1 MLLAATLTFSQSM
14 GAAIPVA
21 AEELTADTGQETA
34 ETEESVQENDDS
46 ETTGEAA
53 SVPDLE
59 DDEEL
64 SLQDDAENAEEE
76 IAEEE
81 NVSETTE
88 LSGDNTENQEAFSD
102 GSEAGESVAANEQYQ
117 LNLIFEGASGG
128 QDLLPNSRVRIKSR
142 LVDTIGYSDVSAYE
156 LKVAPVTGGNGVKM
170 ADVSLDGQDIVLD
183 VYNKTGDARISATA
197 FINGT
202 EVAKREFWVNI
213 SEYVILPEKITD
225 TSGNEINLEVGQQ
238 LDIAKDMKPQLV
250 RYKDG
255 KGDPIPLTGDN
266 YKIVMSQTGPGGE
279 EFRDYDADGL
289 KWIEVPGQDLPILER
304 TTENSTWFALLA
316 MERLENGDWH
326 YITRHHYELTSL
338 ISNDY
343 DNGHND
349 DSEEKSSYRL
359 VYDYQDTTGNGAM
372 LPNSQMTVKT
382 RLADKVNYQDAD
394 DYRLEI
400 IETSKLGDISVSQD
414 GKNLLIRSGKKT
426 GYGCC
431 YVSVQL
437 PDGNGGYQEAFRK
450 DIWFEVSEYV
460 ILPENIT
467 DASGNVINPEIGQK
481 IDLEKDMKPQLVRYK
496 NGKGDPIPVT
506 GDNYKIVISS
516 STDGSTG
523 EIRWDYDT
531 TNWKWINVPGQEL
544 PILERTSGYET
555 RFGLT
560 AMEKDTDGNWHQI
573 ARRQYNLDI
582 LPGYN
587 GDDSGNFGDSGHD
600 SDDSEE
606 KSFYNLTYDLEGTT
620 GNGAMLPNSQMTA
633 TTYLEDKTKDYQRV
647 DDYKLEILEQSKL
660 ADISVSADGKKLVI
674 KSGNKTGQ
682 GCCYISV
689 QIPDGKGGYREAF
702 RKDMWFSV
710 SEYVIL
716 PEKITDTSGNE
727 INLEVGQQLDIAKD
741 MKPQLVRYKDGKGD
755 PIPVTGDNY
764 KIVIS
769 SWTDESTGT
778 VYPDYDTDGWKWI
791 DVPGQELPIL
801 ERTSGYGTHFGLT
814 AMEKSA
820 DGNWHQIAR
829 RMYEVD
835 TLPGYN
841 GDDSGNFG
849 DSGHDSDDS
858 EEKSFYNLTYD
869 LEGTAGNEA
878 MLPNNETTIVTDIL
892 DKTSGQHPVKDYKLE
907 IIEQSKLAEATVSPD
922 GKKLIIKSNDKTG
935 VGCCYVAVKLLDK
948 TGEYKEAFRK
958 DIWFEVSEFMLL
970 PENLTDKNG
979 KLLNPAVG
987 ESINLANLKVKLV
1000 QYINGKGDPVEI
1012 TGNDIKIVVM
1022 SWKDTESGKLQ
1033 YDYDDEAWNMQ
1044 KVSGQELP
1052 IMTRKSDDNTRL
1064 ALSAM
1069 RKNKNGE
1076 WERLVRKHFE
1086 IGENSSKHS
1095 HSWKAVKTVQATCTS
1110 KGSRTDK
1117 CTSCDGVRTVTLPA
1131 KHTAVK
1137 DAAVAAT
1144 VFKAGKKEGSHCKV
1158 CGKVLR
1164 KQITVAKLKPTISLT
1179 TSSLK
1184 MKAGQSTT
1192 AFKAA
1197 GLAKGDYVTKVT
1209 SGNTG
1214 IVKVSSVTKKGTFRL
1229 TAGKKAGSTTV
1240 KVILASKKSASFK
1253 VTVQRRVVKTS
1264 KITVST
1270 KSVTLKKGTTYRKL
1284 ASSVKVTPVTRQE
1297 KVTYT
1302 SSNKKIVTVTSGG
1315 VIKGL
1320 KKGTATITIRSGSK
1334 RTTCKVTVK

>member
-1 MLLAATLTFSQSM
+1 MKKKRIAMLLVATLTFSQSM
-14 GAAIPVA
+14 GAVIPVA

-34 ETEESVQENDDS
+34 ETEESEEIVQENGGS

-88 LSGDNTENQEAFSD
+88 LFGDNTENQEVFSD
-102 GSEAGESVAANEQYQ
+102 GSEGGESAEANEQYQ

-202 EVAKREFWVNI
+202 EVAKREFGVNI

-255 KGDPIPLTGDN
+255 KGDPIPVTGDN

-279 EFRDYDADGL
+279 ELRDYDADGL

-316 MERLENGDWH
+316 MERSENGDWH

-359 VYDYQDTTGNGAM
+359 VYDYQDTTGN
-372 LPNSQMTVKT
+372 
-382 RLADKVNYQDAD
+382 
-394 DYRLEI
+394 E
-400 IETSKLGDISVSQD
+400 
-414 GKNLLIRSGKKT
+414 
-426 GYGCC
+426 
-431 YVSVQL
+431 
-437 PDGNGGYQEAFRK
+437 
-450 DIWFEVSEYV
+450 
-460 ILPENIT
+460 
-467 DASGNVINPEIGQK
+467 
-481 IDLEKDMKPQLVRYK
+481 
-496 NGKGDPIPVT
+496 
-506 GDNYKIVISS
+506 
-516 STDGSTG
+516 
-523 EIRWDYDT
+523 
-531 TNWKWINVPGQEL
+531 
-544 PILERTSGYET
+544 
-555 RFGLT
+555 
-560 AMEKDTDGNWHQI
+560 
-573 ARRQYNLDI
+573 
-582 LPGYN
+582 
-587 GDDSGNFGDSGHD
+587 
-600 SDDSEE
+600 
-606 KSFYNLTYDLEGTT
+606 
-620 GNGAMLPNSQMTA
+620 AMLPNSQMTA

-716 PEKITDTSGNE
+716 PEKITDANGNV
-727 INLEVGQQLDIAKD
+727 IIPEVGQQVDIVNN

-778 VYPDYDTDGWKWI
+778 VYHDYDTDGWKWI

-801 ERTSGYGTHFGLT
+801 ERTSGYGTYFGLT

-958 DIWFEVSEFMLL
+958 DIWFEVSEFMLI
-970 PENLTDKNG
+970 PDNLTDKNG

-1117 CTSCDGVRTVTLPA
+1117 CTSCDGIRTVTLPA

-1137 DAAVAAT
+1137 DAAIAAT

-1179 TSSLK
+1179 ASSLK

-1253 VTVQRRVVKTS
+1253 VTVQRGAVKTS

-1284 ASSVKVTPVTRQE
+1284 ASSVKVTPVTSQE

-1302 SSNKKIVTVTSGG
+1302 SSNKKIATVTSGG

>member
-1 MLLAATLTFSQSM
+1 MKKKRIAMLLVATLTFSQSM
-14 GAAIPVA
+14 GTVIPAA

-34 ETEESVQENDDS
+34 ETEESEEIVQENGGS

-64 SLQDDAENAEEE
+64 SIQDDAENAEEE

-81 NVSETTE
+81 NTSEITE

-102 GSEAGESVAANEQYQ
+102 GSEDGESATANEQYQ
-117 LNLIFEGASGG
+117 LNLIYEGTSGS
-128 QDLLPNSRVRIKSR
+128 QDLLPNSHVRIKTR
-142 LVDTIGYSDVSAYE
+142 LVDTTDWSDVSAYE

-255 KGDPIPLTGDN
+255 KGDPIPVTGDN

-279 EFRDYDADGL
+279 ELRDYDADGL

-326 YITRHHYELTSL
+326 YITRHYYELNPLNNS
-338 ISNDY
+338 DY

-359 VYDYQDTTGNGAM
+359 VYDYQD
-372 LPNSQMTVKT
+372 
-382 RLADKVNYQDAD
+382 
-394 DYRLEI
+394 
-400 IETSKLGDISVSQD
+400 
-414 GKNLLIRSGKKT
+414 
-426 GYGCC
+426 
-431 YVSVQL
+431 
-437 PDGNGGYQEAFRK
+437 
-450 DIWFEVSEYV
+450 
-460 ILPENIT
+460 
-467 DASGNVINPEIGQK
+467 
-481 IDLEKDMKPQLVRYK
+481 
-496 NGKGDPIPVT
+496 
-506 GDNYKIVISS
+506 
-516 STDGSTG
+516 
-523 EIRWDYDT
+523 
-531 TNWKWINVPGQEL
+531 
-544 PILERTSGYET
+544 
-555 RFGLT
+555 
-560 AMEKDTDGNWHQI
+560 
-573 ARRQYNLDI
+573 
-582 LPGYN
+582 
-587 GDDSGNFGDSGHD
+587 
-600 SDDSEE
+600 
-606 KSFYNLTYDLEGTT
+606 TT

-716 PEKITDTSGNE
+716 PEKITDASGNE

-778 VYPDYDTDGWKWI
+778 VYHDYDTDGWKWI

-801 ERTSGYGTHFGLT
+801 ERTSGYGTYFGLT

-820 DGNWHQIAR
+820 DGNWHQIVR

-948 TGEYKEAFRK
+948 TGEYKESFRK
-958 DIWFEVSEFMLL
+958 DIWFEVSEFMLI
-970 PENLTDKNG
+970 PDNLTDKNG

-1179 TSSLK
+1179 ASSMK

-1253 VTVQRRVVKTS
+1253 VTVQRGAVKTS

-1284 ASSVKVTPVTRQE
+1284 ASSVKVTPVTSQE

>member
-1 MLLAATLTFSQSM
+1 MKKKRIAMLLVATLTFSQSM
-14 GAAIPVA
+14 GAVIPVA

-34 ETEESVQENDDS
+34 ETEESEEIVQENGGS

-88 LSGDNTENQEAFSD
+88 LFGDNTENQEVFSD
-102 GSEAGESVAANEQYQ
+102 GSEGGESAEANEQYQ

-202 EVAKREFWVNI
+202 EVAKREFGVNI

-255 KGDPIPLTGDN
+255 KGDPIPVTGDN

-279 EFRDYDADGL
+279 ELRDYDADGL

-316 MERLENGDWH
+316 MERSENGDWH

-359 VYDYQDTTGNGAM
+359 VYDYQDTTGN
-372 LPNSQMTVKT
+372 
-382 RLADKVNYQDAD
+382 
-394 DYRLEI
+394 E
-400 IETSKLGDISVSQD
+400 
-414 GKNLLIRSGKKT
+414 
-426 GYGCC
+426 
-431 YVSVQL
+431 
-437 PDGNGGYQEAFRK
+437 
-450 DIWFEVSEYV
+450 
-460 ILPENIT
+460 
-467 DASGNVINPEIGQK
+467 
-481 IDLEKDMKPQLVRYK
+481 
-496 NGKGDPIPVT
+496 
-506 GDNYKIVISS
+506 
-516 STDGSTG
+516 
-523 EIRWDYDT
+523 
-531 TNWKWINVPGQEL
+531 
-544 PILERTSGYET
+544 
-555 RFGLT
+555 
-560 AMEKDTDGNWHQI
+560 
-573 ARRQYNLDI
+573 
-582 LPGYN
+582 
-587 GDDSGNFGDSGHD
+587 
-600 SDDSEE
+600 
-606 KSFYNLTYDLEGTT
+606 
-620 GNGAMLPNSQMTA
+620 AMLPNSQMTA

-716 PEKITDTSGNE
+716 PEKITDANGNV
-727 INLEVGQQLDIAKD
+727 IIPEVGQQVDIVNN

-778 VYPDYDTDGWKWI
+778 VYHDYDTDGWKWI

-801 ERTSGYGTHFGLT
+801 ERTSGYGTYFGLT

-958 DIWFEVSEFMLL
+958 DIWFEVSEFMLI
-970 PENLTDKNG
+970 PDNLTDKNG

-1117 CTSCDGVRTVTLPA
+1117 CTSCDGIRTVTLPA

-1137 DAAVAAT
+1137 DAAIAAT

-1179 TSSLK
+1179 ASSLK

-1209 SGNTG
+1209 FGNIG

-1253 VTVQRRVVKTS
+1253 VTVQRGAVKTS

-1284 ASSVKVTPVTRQE
+1284 ASSVKVTPVTSQE

>member
-1 MLLAATLTFSQSM
+1 MKKKRIAMLLVATLTFSQSM
-14 GAAIPVA
+14 GAVIPVA

-34 ETEESVQENDDS
+34 ETEEIVQKNGGS
-46 ETTGEAA
+46 ETTGEVA

-59 DDEEL
+59 DEEEL

-81 NVSETTE
+81 NTSEITE
-88 LSGDNTENQEAFSD
+88 LFGDNTENQEAFSD
-102 GSEAGESVAANEQYQ
+102 GSEAGESAAANEQYQ

-156 LKVAPVTGGNGVKM
+156 LKVAPVTGGNGAKM

-266 YKIVMSQTGPGGE
+266 DKIVMSQTGPGGE

-316 MERLENGDWH
+316 MERSENGDWH

-359 VYDYQDTTGNGAM
+359 VYDYQDTTGN
-372 LPNSQMTVKT
+372 
-382 RLADKVNYQDAD
+382 
-394 DYRLEI
+394 E
-400 IETSKLGDISVSQD
+400 
-414 GKNLLIRSGKKT
+414 
-426 GYGCC
+426 
-431 YVSVQL
+431 
-437 PDGNGGYQEAFRK
+437 
-450 DIWFEVSEYV
+450 
-460 ILPENIT
+460 
-467 DASGNVINPEIGQK
+467 
-481 IDLEKDMKPQLVRYK
+481 
-496 NGKGDPIPVT
+496 
-506 GDNYKIVISS
+506 
-516 STDGSTG
+516 
-523 EIRWDYDT
+523 
-531 TNWKWINVPGQEL
+531 
-544 PILERTSGYET
+544 
-555 RFGLT
+555 
-560 AMEKDTDGNWHQI
+560 
-573 ARRQYNLDI
+573 
-582 LPGYN
+582 
-587 GDDSGNFGDSGHD
+587 
-600 SDDSEE
+600 
-606 KSFYNLTYDLEGTT
+606 
-620 GNGAMLPNSQMTA
+620 AMLPNSQMTA

-716 PEKITDTSGNE
+716 PEKITDANGNV
-727 INLEVGQQLDIAKD
+727 IIPKVGQQVDIVNN

-778 VYPDYDTDGWKWI
+778 VYHDYDTDGWKWI

-801 ERTSGYGTHFGLT
+801 ERTSGYGTYFGLT
-814 AMEKSA
+814 AMEKSV
-820 DGNWHQIAR
+820 DGNWYQIAR
-829 RMYEVD
+829 RMYELD

-958 DIWFEVSEFMLL
+958 DIWFEVSEFMLI
-970 PENLTDKNG
+970 PDNLTDKNG

-1179 TSSLK
+1179 ASSLK

-1197 GLAKGDYVTKVT
+1197 GLAKGDYVTRVT

-1253 VTVQRRVVKTS
+1253 VTVQRGVVKTS

-1284 ASSVKVTPVTRQE
+1284 ASSVKVTPVTSQE

-1320 KKGTATITIRSGSK
+1320 KKGNATITIRSGSK

>member
-1 MLLAATLTFSQSM
+1 MKKKRIAMLLVATLTFSQSM
-14 GAAIPVA
+14 GAVIPVA

-53 SVPDLE
+53 SVSDLE

-81 NVSETTE
+81 NTSETTE
-88 LSGDNTENQEAFSD
+88 LFGDNTENQEAFSD
-102 GSEAGESVAANEQYQ
+102 GSEAGESAAANEQYQ
-117 LNLIFEGASGG
+117 LNLIFEGASGS

-170 ADVSLDGQDIVLD
+170 ADVSLEGQDIVLD
-183 VYNKTGDARISATA
+183 VYNKTGNARISATA

-255 KGDPIPLTGDN
+255 KGDPIPVTGDN

-279 EFRDYDADGL
+279 ELRDYDADGL

-316 MERLENGDWH
+316 MERSENGDWH
-326 YITRHHYELTSL
+326 YITRHHYALNPLNNS
-338 ISNDY
+338 DY

-359 VYDYQDTTGNGAM
+359 VYDYQD
-372 LPNSQMTVKT
+372 
-382 RLADKVNYQDAD
+382 
-394 DYRLEI
+394 
-400 IETSKLGDISVSQD
+400 
-414 GKNLLIRSGKKT
+414 
-426 GYGCC
+426 
-431 YVSVQL
+431 
-437 PDGNGGYQEAFRK
+437 
-450 DIWFEVSEYV
+450 
-460 ILPENIT
+460 
-467 DASGNVINPEIGQK
+467 
-481 IDLEKDMKPQLVRYK
+481 
-496 NGKGDPIPVT
+496 
-506 GDNYKIVISS
+506 
-516 STDGSTG
+516 
-523 EIRWDYDT
+523 
-531 TNWKWINVPGQEL
+531 
-544 PILERTSGYET
+544 
-555 RFGLT
+555 
-560 AMEKDTDGNWHQI
+560 
-573 ARRQYNLDI
+573 
-582 LPGYN
+582 
-587 GDDSGNFGDSGHD
+587 
-600 SDDSEE
+600 
-606 KSFYNLTYDLEGTT
+606 TT

-716 PEKITDTSGNE
+716 PEKITDANGNV
-727 INLEVGQQLDIAKD
+727 IIPEVGQQVDIVNN

-778 VYPDYDTDGWKWI
+778 VYHDYDTDGWKWI

-801 ERTSGYGTHFGLT
+801 ERTSGYGTYFGLT

-829 RMYEVD
+829 RMYELD

-869 LEGTAGNEA
+869 LEGTAGNES

-1076 WERLVRKHFE
+1076 WERLVRKHFD

-1110 KGSRTDK
+1110 KGIRTDK

-1179 TSSLK
+1179 ASSMK

-1214 IVKVSSVTKKGTFRL
+1214 IVKVSSVTKKGAFRL

-1253 VTVQRRVVKTS
+1253 VTVQRGVVKTS

-1284 ASSVKVTPVTRQE
+1284 ASSVKVTPVTSQE

-1320 KKGTATITIRSGSK
+1320 KKGNSTITIRSGSK

>member
-1 MLLAATLTFSQSM
+1 MKKKRIAMLLVATLTFSQSM
-14 GAAIPVA
+14 GAVIPVA

-34 ETEESVQENDDS
+34 ETEESEEIVQENGGS

-64 SLQDDAENAEEE
+64 SIQDDAENAEEE

-88 LSGDNTENQEAFSD
+88 LFGDNTENQEAFSD
-102 GSEAGESVAANEQYQ
+102 GSEAGESAAANEQYQ

-197 FINGT
+197 SINGT

-250 RYKDG
+250 RYKG
-255 KGDPIPLTGDN
+255 
-266 YKIVMSQTGPGGE
+266 
-279 EFRDYDADGL
+279 
-289 KWIEVPGQDLPILER
+289 
-304 TTENSTWFALLA
+304 
-316 MERLENGDWH
+316 
-326 YITRHHYELTSL
+326 
-338 ISNDY
+338 
-343 DNGHND
+343 
-349 DSEEKSSYRL
+349 
-359 VYDYQDTTGNGAM
+359 
-372 LPNSQMTVKT
+372 
-382 RLADKVNYQDAD
+382 
-394 DYRLEI
+394 
-400 IETSKLGDISVSQD
+400 
-414 GKNLLIRSGKKT
+414 
-426 GYGCC
+426 
-431 YVSVQL
+431 
-437 PDGNGGYQEAFRK
+437 
-450 DIWFEVSEYV
+450 
-460 ILPENIT
+460 
-467 DASGNVINPEIGQK
+467 
-481 IDLEKDMKPQLVRYK
+481 
-496 NGKGDPIPVT
+496 
-506 GDNYKIVISS
+506 
-516 STDGSTG
+516 
-523 EIRWDYDT
+523 
-531 TNWKWINVPGQEL
+531 
-544 PILERTSGYET
+544 
-555 RFGLT
+555 
-560 AMEKDTDGNWHQI
+560 
-573 ARRQYNLDI
+573 
-582 LPGYN
+582 
-587 GDDSGNFGDSGHD
+587 
-600 SDDSEE
+600 
-606 KSFYNLTYDLEGTT
+606 
-620 GNGAMLPNSQMTA
+620 
-633 TTYLEDKTKDYQRV
+633 
-647 DDYKLEILEQSKL
+647 
-660 ADISVSADGKKLVI
+660 
-674 KSGNKTGQ
+674 
-682 GCCYISV
+682 
-689 QIPDGKGGYREAF
+689 
-702 RKDMWFSV
+702 
-710 SEYVIL
+710 
-716 PEKITDTSGNE
+716 
-727 INLEVGQQLDIAKD
+727 
-741 MKPQLVRYKDGKGD
+741 GKGD

-778 VYPDYDTDGWKWI
+778 VYHDYDTDGWKWI

-801 ERTSGYGTHFGLT
+801 ERTSGYGTYFGLT

-849 DSGHDSDDS
+849 DSGHDS

-958 DIWFEVSEFMLL
+958 DIWFEVSEFMLI
-970 PENLTDKNG
+970 PDNLTDKNG

-1117 CTSCDGVRTVTLPA
+1117 CTSCDGIRTVTLPA

-1137 DAAVAAT
+1137 DAAIAAT

-1179 TSSLK
+1179 ASSLK

-1240 KVILASKKSASFK
+1240 KVILASKKLASFK
-1253 VTVQRRVVKTS
+1253 VTVQRGAVKTS

-1284 ASSVKVTPVTRQE
+1284 ASSVKVTPVTSQE

-1302 SSNKKIVTVTSGG
+1302 SSNKKIATVTSGG

>member
-81 NVSETTE
+81 NTSETTE

-102 GSEAGESVAANEQYQ
+102 GSEAGESAAANEQYQ

-142 LVDTIGYSDVSAYE
+142 LVDTIGYSDISAYE

-255 KGDPIPLTGDN
+255 KGDPIP
-266 YKIVMSQTGPGGE
+266 
-279 EFRDYDADGL
+279 
-289 KWIEVPGQDLPILER
+289 
-304 TTENSTWFALLA
+304 
-316 MERLENGDWH
+316 
-326 YITRHHYELTSL
+326 
-338 ISNDY
+338 
-343 DNGHND
+343 
-349 DSEEKSSYRL
+349 
-359 VYDYQDTTGNGAM
+359 
-372 LPNSQMTVKT
+372 
-382 RLADKVNYQDAD
+382 
-394 DYRLEI
+394 
-400 IETSKLGDISVSQD
+400 
-414 GKNLLIRSGKKT
+414 
-426 GYGCC
+426 
-431 YVSVQL
+431 
-437 PDGNGGYQEAFRK
+437 
-450 DIWFEVSEYV
+450 
-460 ILPENIT
+460 
-467 DASGNVINPEIGQK
+467 
-481 IDLEKDMKPQLVRYK
+481 
-496 NGKGDPIPVT
+496 
-506 GDNYKIVISS
+506 
-516 STDGSTG
+516 
-523 EIRWDYDT
+523 
-531 TNWKWINVPGQEL
+531 
-544 PILERTSGYET
+544 
-555 RFGLT
+555 
-560 AMEKDTDGNWHQI
+560 
-573 ARRQYNLDI
+573 
-582 LPGYN
+582 
-587 GDDSGNFGDSGHD
+587 
-600 SDDSEE
+600 
-606 KSFYNLTYDLEGTT
+606 
-620 GNGAMLPNSQMTA
+620 
-633 TTYLEDKTKDYQRV
+633 
-647 DDYKLEILEQSKL
+647 
-660 ADISVSADGKKLVI
+660 
-674 KSGNKTGQ
+674 
-682 GCCYISV
+682 
-689 QIPDGKGGYREAF
+689 
-702 RKDMWFSV
+702 
-710 SEYVIL
+710 
-716 PEKITDTSGNE
+716 
-727 INLEVGQQLDIAKD
+727 
-741 MKPQLVRYKDGKGD
+741 
-755 PIPVTGDNY
+755 VTGDNY

-778 VYPDYDTDGWKWI
+778 VYHDYDTDGWKWI

-801 ERTSGYGTHFGLT
+801 ERTSGYGTYFGLT

-829 RMYEVD
+829 RMYELD

-1214 IVKVSSVTKKGTFRL
+1214 IVKVSSVTKKGIFRL

-1253 VTVQRRVVKTS
+1253 VTVQRGVVKTS

-1284 ASSVKVTPVTRQE
+1284 ASSVKVTPVTSQE

>member
-1 MLLAATLTFSQSM
+1 MKKKRIAMLLAAALTFSQSM

-21 AEELTADTGQETA
+21 AEKLTADTGQETA
-34 ETEESVQENDDS
+34 ETEESVQENGGS
-46 ETTGEAA
+46 EITGETA
-53 SVPDLE
+53 SVSDLE

-64 SLQDDAENAEEE
+64 SLQDDAENAEEV
-76 IAEEE
+76 AEEE
-81 NVSETTE
+81 NTSEIAE
-88 LSGDNTENQEAFSD
+88 ISGDNTENQEVFSD
-102 GSEAGESVAANEQYQ
+102 GSEGGESAAANEQYQ
-117 LNLIFEGASGG
+117 LNLIYEGTSGS
-128 QDLLPNSRVRIKSR
+128 QDLLPNSHVRIKTR
-142 LVDTIGYSDVSAYE
+142 LVDTTDWSAVSTYE

-197 FINGT
+197 FINGI
-202 EVAKREFWVNI
+202 EVAKREFGVNI
-213 SEYVILPEKITD
+213 SEYVILPEKT
-225 TSGNEINLEVGQQ
+225 INLEAGQQ

-255 KGDPIPLTGDN
+255 KGDPIPVTGDN

-279 EFRDYDADGL
+279 ELRDYDADGL
-289 KWIEVPGQDLPILER
+289 KWIAVPGQDLPILER

-316 MERLENGDWH
+316 MERSENGDWH
-326 YITRHHYELTSL
+326 YITRHHYALDPL
-338 ISNDY
+338 INSDY

-349 DSEEKSSYRL
+349 DSEEKSSYSL
-359 VYDYQDTTGNGAM
+359 IYDYQDTTGNG
-372 LPNSQMTVKT
+372 S
-382 RLADKVNYQDAD
+382 
-394 DYRLEI
+394 
-400 IETSKLGDISVSQD
+400 
-414 GKNLLIRSGKKT
+414 
-426 GYGCC
+426 
-431 YVSVQL
+431 
-437 PDGNGGYQEAFRK
+437 
-450 DIWFEVSEYV
+450 
-460 ILPENIT
+460 
-467 DASGNVINPEIGQK
+467 
-481 IDLEKDMKPQLVRYK
+481 
-496 NGKGDPIPVT
+496 
-506 GDNYKIVISS
+506 
-516 STDGSTG
+516 
-523 EIRWDYDT
+523 
-531 TNWKWINVPGQEL
+531 
-544 PILERTSGYET
+544 
-555 RFGLT
+555 
-560 AMEKDTDGNWHQI
+560 
-573 ARRQYNLDI
+573 
-582 LPGYN
+582 
-587 GDDSGNFGDSGHD
+587 
-600 SDDSEE
+600 
-606 KSFYNLTYDLEGTT
+606 
-620 GNGAMLPNSQMTA
+620 MLPNSQMTA

-660 ADISVSADGKKLVI
+660 AEISVSADGKKLVI

-689 QIPDGKGGYREAF
+689 QIPDEKGGYREAF
-702 RKDMWFSV
+702 RKDIWFSV
-710 SEYVIL
+710 SEYVLL
-716 PEKITDTSGNE
+716 PENITDANGKVF
-727 INLEVGQQLDIAKD
+727 IPEVGQQIDILNN
-741 MKPQLVRYKDGKGD
+741 MKPQLVRYKKGKGD

-764 KIVIS
+764 KIVIYS
-769 SWTDESTGT
+769 ETDESTGT
-778 VYPDYDTDGWKWI
+778 VHRDYDADGWKWI

-801 ERTSGYGTHFGLT
+801 ERISGYGTWFALV

-820 DGNWHQIAR
+820 DGNWYQIAR
-829 RMYEVD
+829 RMYELD

-841 GDDSGNFG
+841 GNDSGSFG

-907 IIEQSKLAEATVSPD
+907 IIEQSKLAEAAVSSD

-948 TGEYKEAFRK
+948 TGKYKEAFRK
-958 DIWFEVSEFMLL
+958 DIWFEVSEFMLI

-987 ESINLANLKVKLV
+987 ESINLANLKVKLI

-1022 SWKDTESGKLQ
+1022 SWRDTESGKLQ
-1033 YDYDDEAWNMQ
+1033 YDYDEEAWNMQ

-1052 IMTRKSDDNTRL
+1052 IMTRRSDDNTRL
-1064 ALSAM
+1064 ALSAI

-1095 HSWKAVKTVQATCTS
+1095 HSWKAVKTVPATCTS

-1131 KHTAVK
+1131 KHTVVK

-1144 VFKAGKKEGSHCKV
+1144 VFKAGKTEGSHCKV

-1164 KQITVAKLKPTISLT
+1164 KQASVAKLKPTISLT
-1179 TSSLK
+1179 ASSLK

-1253 VTVQRRVVKTS
+1253 VTVQRGAVKTS

-1284 ASSVKVTPVTRQE
+1284 ASSVKITPVTSQE

-1302 SSNKKIVTVTSGG
+1302 SSNKKIATVTSGG

-1334 RTTCKVTVK
+1334 KTTCKVTVK

>member
-1 MLLAATLTFSQSM
+1 MKKKRIAMLLVATLTFSQSM
-14 GAAIPVA
+14 GAVIPVA

-34 ETEESVQENDDS
+34 ETEESEEIVQENGGS

-81 NVSETTE
+81 NTSETTE

-102 GSEAGESVAANEQYQ
+102 GSEAGESAAANEQYQ

-202 EVAKREFWVNI
+202 EVAKREFGVNI

-279 EFRDYDADGL
+279 EFRNYDADGL

-316 MERLENGDWH
+316 MERSENGDWH

-359 VYDYQDTTGNGAM
+359 VYDYQDTTGNEAM
-372 LPNSQMTVKT
+372 LPNSQMT
-382 RLADKVNYQDAD
+382 
-394 DYRLEI
+394 
-400 IETSKLGDISVSQD
+400 S
-414 GKNLLIRSGKKT
+414 
-426 GYGCC
+426 
-431 YVSVQL
+431 
-437 PDGNGGYQEAFRK
+437 
-450 DIWFEVSEYV
+450 
-460 ILPENIT
+460 
-467 DASGNVINPEIGQK
+467 
-481 IDLEKDMKPQLVRYK
+481 
-496 NGKGDPIPVT
+496 
-506 GDNYKIVISS
+506 
-516 STDGSTG
+516 
-523 EIRWDYDT
+523 
-531 TNWKWINVPGQEL
+531 
-544 PILERTSGYET
+544 
-555 RFGLT
+555 
-560 AMEKDTDGNWHQI
+560 
-573 ARRQYNLDI
+573 
-582 LPGYN
+582 
-587 GDDSGNFGDSGHD
+587 
-600 SDDSEE
+600 
-606 KSFYNLTYDLEGTT
+606 
-620 GNGAMLPNSQMTA
+620 

-741 MKPQLVRYKDGKGD
+741 MKPQLVRYKGGKGD

-778 VYPDYDTDGWKWI
+778 VYHDYDTDGWKWI

-801 ERTSGYGTHFGLT
+801 ERTSGYGTYFGLT

-958 DIWFEVSEFMLL
+958 DIWFEVSEFMLI
-970 PENLTDKNG
+970 PDNLTDKNG

-1012 TGNDIKIVVM
+1012 TGNDIKIIVM

-1179 TSSLK
+1179 ASSMK

-1253 VTVQRRVVKTS
+1253 VTVQRGVVKTS

-1284 ASSVKVTPVTRQE
+1284 ASSVKVTPVTSQE

>member
-1 MLLAATLTFSQSM
+1 MKKKRIAMLLVATLTFSQSM
-14 GAAIPVA
+14 GAVIPVA

-81 NVSETTE
+81 NTSETTE

-102 GSEAGESVAANEQYQ
+102 GSEDGESATANEQYQ
-117 LNLIFEGASGG
+117 LNLIYEGTSGS
-128 QDLLPNSRVRIKSR
+128 QDLLPNSHVRIKTR
-142 LVDTIGYSDVSAYE
+142 LVDTTDWSDVSAYE

-202 EVAKREFWVNI
+202 EVAKREFGVNI

-255 KGDPIPLTGDN
+255 KGDPIPVTGDN
-266 YKIVMSQTGPGGE
+266 YKIVMSQTDPGGE
-279 EFRDYDADGL
+279 ELRDYDADGL

-326 YITRHHYELTSL
+326 YITRHHYELNPLNNS
-338 ISNDY
+338 DY

-359 VYDYQDTTGNGAM
+359 IYDYQDTTGN
-372 LPNSQMTVKT
+372 
-382 RLADKVNYQDAD
+382 
-394 DYRLEI
+394 E
-400 IETSKLGDISVSQD
+400 
-414 GKNLLIRSGKKT
+414 
-426 GYGCC
+426 
-431 YVSVQL
+431 
-437 PDGNGGYQEAFRK
+437 
-450 DIWFEVSEYV
+450 
-460 ILPENIT
+460 
-467 DASGNVINPEIGQK
+467 
-481 IDLEKDMKPQLVRYK
+481 
-496 NGKGDPIPVT
+496 
-506 GDNYKIVISS
+506 
-516 STDGSTG
+516 
-523 EIRWDYDT
+523 
-531 TNWKWINVPGQEL
+531 
-544 PILERTSGYET
+544 
-555 RFGLT
+555 
-560 AMEKDTDGNWHQI
+560 
-573 ARRQYNLDI
+573 
-582 LPGYN
+582 
-587 GDDSGNFGDSGHD
+587 
-600 SDDSEE
+600 
-606 KSFYNLTYDLEGTT
+606 
-620 GNGAMLPNSQMTA
+620 AMLPNSQMTA
-633 TTYLEDKTKDYQRV
+633 ITYLEDKTKDYQRV

-741 MKPQLVRYKDGKGD
+741 MKPQLVRYKGGKGD

-778 VYPDYDTDGWKWI
+778 VYHDYDTDGWKWI

-801 ERTSGYGTHFGLT
+801 ERTSGYGTYFGLT

-829 RMYEVD
+829 RMYELD

-958 DIWFEVSEFMLL
+958 DIWFEVSEFMLI
-970 PENLTDKNG
+970 PDNLTDKNG

-1117 CTSCDGVRTVTLPA
+1117 CTSCDGIRTVTLPA

-1137 DAAVAAT
+1137 DAAIAAT

-1179 TSSLK
+1179 ASSLK

-1253 VTVQRRVVKTS
+1253 VTVQRGAVKTS

-1284 ASSVKVTPVTRQE
+1284 ASSVKVTPVTSQE

-1302 SSNKKIVTVTSGG
+1302 SSNKKIATVTSGG

>member
-53 SVPDLE
+53 SVPDLK

-81 NVSETTE
+81 NTSEITE
-88 LSGDNTENQEAFSD
+88 LFGDNTENQEVFND
-102 GSEAGESVAANEQYQ
+102 GSEGGESAAANEQYQ

-156 LKVAPVTGGNGVKM
+156 LKVAPVTGGNGAKM

-316 MERLENGDWH
+316 MERSENGDWH

-359 VYDYQDTTGNGAM
+359 IYDYQD
-372 LPNSQMTVKT
+372 
-382 RLADKVNYQDAD
+382 
-394 DYRLEI
+394 
-400 IETSKLGDISVSQD
+400 
-414 GKNLLIRSGKKT
+414 
-426 GYGCC
+426 
-431 YVSVQL
+431 
-437 PDGNGGYQEAFRK
+437 
-450 DIWFEVSEYV
+450 
-460 ILPENIT
+460 
-467 DASGNVINPEIGQK
+467 
-481 IDLEKDMKPQLVRYK
+481 
-496 NGKGDPIPVT
+496 
-506 GDNYKIVISS
+506 
-516 STDGSTG
+516 
-523 EIRWDYDT
+523 
-531 TNWKWINVPGQEL
+531 
-544 PILERTSGYET
+544 
-555 RFGLT
+555 
-560 AMEKDTDGNWHQI
+560 
-573 ARRQYNLDI
+573 
-582 LPGYN
+582 
-587 GDDSGNFGDSGHD
+587 
-600 SDDSEE
+600 
-606 KSFYNLTYDLEGTT
+606 TT

-778 VYPDYDTDGWKWI
+778 VYPDYDTDVWKWI

-801 ERTSGYGTHFGLT
+801 ERTSGYGTYFGLT

-829 RMYEVD
+829 RMYELD

-1179 TSSLK
+1179 ASSLK

-1197 GLAKGDYVTKVT
+1197 GLAKGDYVTRVT

-1214 IVKVSSVTKKGTFRL
+1214 IVKVSSVTKKGAFRL

-1253 VTVQRRVVKTS
+1253 VTVQRGVVKTS

-1284 ASSVKVTPVTRQE
+1284 ASSVKVTPVTSQE

>member
-1 MLLAATLTFSQSM
+1 MKKKRIAMLLVATLTFSQSM
-14 GAAIPVA
+14 GAVIPVA

-53 SVPDLE
+53 SVPDLK

-81 NVSETTE
+81 NTSEITE
-88 LSGDNTENQEAFSD
+88 LFGDNTENQEVFND
-102 GSEAGESVAANEQYQ
+102 GSEGGESAAANEQYQ

-156 LKVAPVTGGNGVKM
+156 LKVAPVTGGNGAKM

-316 MERLENGDWH
+316 MERSENGDWH

-359 VYDYQDTTGNGAM
+359 VYDYQD
-372 LPNSQMTVKT
+372 
-382 RLADKVNYQDAD
+382 
-394 DYRLEI
+394 
-400 IETSKLGDISVSQD
+400 
-414 GKNLLIRSGKKT
+414 
-426 GYGCC
+426 
-431 YVSVQL
+431 
-437 PDGNGGYQEAFRK
+437 
-450 DIWFEVSEYV
+450 
-460 ILPENIT
+460 
-467 DASGNVINPEIGQK
+467 
-481 IDLEKDMKPQLVRYK
+481 
-496 NGKGDPIPVT
+496 
-506 GDNYKIVISS
+506 
-516 STDGSTG
+516 
-523 EIRWDYDT
+523 
-531 TNWKWINVPGQEL
+531 
-544 PILERTSGYET
+544 
-555 RFGLT
+555 
-560 AMEKDTDGNWHQI
+560 
-573 ARRQYNLDI
+573 
-582 LPGYN
+582 
-587 GDDSGNFGDSGHD
+587 
-600 SDDSEE
+600 
-606 KSFYNLTYDLEGTT
+606 TT

-716 PEKITDTSGNE
+716 PEKITDANGNV
-727 INLEVGQQLDIAKD
+727 IIPKVGQKVDIVNN

-778 VYPDYDTDGWKWI
+778 VYHDYDTDGWKWI

-801 ERTSGYGTHFGLT
+801 ERTSGYGTYFGLT
-814 AMEKSA
+814 AMEKSV
-820 DGNWHQIAR
+820 DGNWYQIAR
-829 RMYEVD
+829 RMYELD

-907 IIEQSKLAEATVSPD
+907 IIEQSKLAEATVSSD

-1144 VFKAGKKEGSHCKV
+1144 VFKAGKTEGSHCKV

-1164 KQITVAKLKPTISLT
+1164 KQASVAKLKPTISLT
-1179 TSSLK
+1179 ASSLK

-1192 AFKAA
+1192 VFKAA

-1253 VTVQRRVVKTS
+1253 VTVQRGVVKTS

-1284 ASSVKVTPVTRQE
+1284 ASSVKVTPVTSQE

-1320 KKGTATITIRSGSK
+1320 KKGNATITIRSGSK

>member
-1 MLLAATLTFSQSM
+1 MKKKRIAMLLAATLTFSQSM

-64 SLQDDAENAEEE
+64 SIQDDAENAEEE

-81 NVSETTE
+81 NTSEITE
-88 LSGDNTENQEAFSD
+88 LFGDNTENQEVFND
-102 GSEAGESVAANEQYQ
+102 GSEGGESAEANEQYQ

-128 QDLLPNSRVRIKSR
+128 QDLLPNSHVRIKSR
-142 LVDTIGYSDVSAYE
+142 LVDTIGCSDVSAYE

-202 EVAKREFWVNI
+202 EVAKREFGVNI

-255 KGDPIPLTGDN
+255 KGDPIPVTGDN

-279 EFRDYDADGL
+279 ELRDYDADGL

-316 MERLENGDWH
+316 MERSENGDWH
-326 YITRHHYELTSL
+326 YITRHHYELNPLNNS
-338 ISNDY
+338 DY

-359 VYDYQDTTGNGAM
+359 IYDYQDTTGN
-372 LPNSQMTVKT
+372 
-382 RLADKVNYQDAD
+382 
-394 DYRLEI
+394 E
-400 IETSKLGDISVSQD
+400 
-414 GKNLLIRSGKKT
+414 
-426 GYGCC
+426 
-431 YVSVQL
+431 
-437 PDGNGGYQEAFRK
+437 
-450 DIWFEVSEYV
+450 
-460 ILPENIT
+460 
-467 DASGNVINPEIGQK
+467 
-481 IDLEKDMKPQLVRYK
+481 
-496 NGKGDPIPVT
+496 
-506 GDNYKIVISS
+506 
-516 STDGSTG
+516 
-523 EIRWDYDT
+523 
-531 TNWKWINVPGQEL
+531 
-544 PILERTSGYET
+544 
-555 RFGLT
+555 
-560 AMEKDTDGNWHQI
+560 
-573 ARRQYNLDI
+573 
-582 LPGYN
+582 
-587 GDDSGNFGDSGHD
+587 
-600 SDDSEE
+600 
-606 KSFYNLTYDLEGTT
+606 
-620 GNGAMLPNSQMTA
+620 AMLPNSQMTA

-778 VYPDYDTDGWKWI
+778 VYHDYDTDGWKWI

-801 ERTSGYGTHFGLT
+801 ERTSGYGTYFGLT

-958 DIWFEVSEFMLL
+958 DIWFEVSEFMLI
-970 PENLTDKNG
+970 PDNLTDKNG

-1117 CTSCDGVRTVTLPA
+1117 CTSCDGIRTVTLPA

-1137 DAAVAAT
+1137 DAAIAAT

-1179 TSSLK
+1179 ASSLK

-1253 VTVQRRVVKTS
+1253 VTVQRGAVKTS

-1284 ASSVKVTPVTRQE
+1284 ASSVKVTPVTSQE

-1302 SSNKKIVTVTSGG
+1302 SSNKKIATVTSGG

>member
-1 MLLAATLTFSQSM
+1 MKKKRIAMLLVATLTFSQSM

-21 AEELTADTGQETA
+21 AEELTADIGQETA

-81 NVSETTE
+81 NTSETTE

-102 GSEAGESVAANEQYQ
+102 GSEAGESAAANEQYQ

-142 LVDTIGYSDVSAYE
+142 LVNTIGYSDVSAYE

-202 EVAKREFWVNI
+202 EVAKREFGVNI

-255 KGDPIPLTGDN
+255 KGDPIPVTGDN

-279 EFRDYDADGL
+279 ELRDYDADGL

-316 MERLENGDWH
+316 MERSENGDWH
-326 YITRHHYELTSL
+326 YITRHHYELNPLNNS
-338 ISNDY
+338 DY

-359 VYDYQDTTGNGAM
+359 IYDYQDTTGN
-372 LPNSQMTVKT
+372 
-382 RLADKVNYQDAD
+382 
-394 DYRLEI
+394 E
-400 IETSKLGDISVSQD
+400 
-414 GKNLLIRSGKKT
+414 
-426 GYGCC
+426 
-431 YVSVQL
+431 
-437 PDGNGGYQEAFRK
+437 
-450 DIWFEVSEYV
+450 
-460 ILPENIT
+460 
-467 DASGNVINPEIGQK
+467 
-481 IDLEKDMKPQLVRYK
+481 
-496 NGKGDPIPVT
+496 
-506 GDNYKIVISS
+506 
-516 STDGSTG
+516 
-523 EIRWDYDT
+523 
-531 TNWKWINVPGQEL
+531 
-544 PILERTSGYET
+544 
-555 RFGLT
+555 
-560 AMEKDTDGNWHQI
+560 
-573 ARRQYNLDI
+573 
-582 LPGYN
+582 
-587 GDDSGNFGDSGHD
+587 
-600 SDDSEE
+600 
-606 KSFYNLTYDLEGTT
+606 
-620 GNGAMLPNSQMTA
+620 AMLPNSQMTA

-741 MKPQLVRYKDGKGD
+741 MKPQLVRYKGGKGD

-778 VYPDYDTDGWKWI
+778 VYHDYDTDGWKWI

-801 ERTSGYGTHFGLT
+801 ERTSGYGTYFGLT

-820 DGNWHQIAR
+820 DGNWYQIAR
-829 RMYEVD
+829 RMYELD

-958 DIWFEVSEFMLL
+958 DIWFEVSEFMLI
-970 PENLTDKNG
+970 PDNLTDKNG

-1117 CTSCDGVRTVTLPA
+1117 CTSCDGIRTVTLPA

-1137 DAAVAAT
+1137 DAAIAAT

-1179 TSSLK
+1179 ASSLK

-1253 VTVQRRVVKTS
+1253 VTVQRGAVKTS

-1284 ASSVKVTPVTRQE
+1284 ASSVKVTPVTSQE

-1302 SSNKKIVTVTSGG
+1302 SSNKKIATVTSGG

>member
-1 MLLAATLTFSQSM
+1 MKKKRIAMLLVATLTFSQSM
-14 GAAIPVA
+14 GAVIPVA

-46 ETTGEAA
+46 ETIGKAA

-76 IAEEE
+76 IAEEDT
-81 NVSETTE
+81 SETTE
-88 LSGDNTENQEAFSD
+88 LFGDNTENQEAFSD
-102 GSEAGESVAANEQYQ
+102 GSEAGESAVANEQYQ

-202 EVAKREFWVNI
+202 EVAKREFGVNI
-213 SEYVILPEKITD
+213 
-225 TSGNEINLEVGQQ
+225 
-238 LDIAKDMKPQLV
+238 
-250 RYKDG
+250 
-255 KGDPIPLTGDN
+255 
-266 YKIVMSQTGPGGE
+266 
-279 EFRDYDADGL
+279 
-289 KWIEVPGQDLPILER
+289 
-304 TTENSTWFALLA
+304 
-316 MERLENGDWH
+316 
-326 YITRHHYELTSL
+326 
-338 ISNDY
+338 
-343 DNGHND
+343 
-349 DSEEKSSYRL
+349 
-359 VYDYQDTTGNGAM
+359 
-372 LPNSQMTVKT
+372 
-382 RLADKVNYQDAD
+382 
-394 DYRLEI
+394 
-400 IETSKLGDISVSQD
+400 
-414 GKNLLIRSGKKT
+414 
-426 GYGCC
+426 
-431 YVSVQL
+431 
-437 PDGNGGYQEAFRK
+437 
-450 DIWFEVSEYV
+450 
-460 ILPENIT
+460 
-467 DASGNVINPEIGQK
+467 
-481 IDLEKDMKPQLVRYK
+481 
-496 NGKGDPIPVT
+496 
-506 GDNYKIVISS
+506 
-516 STDGSTG
+516 
-523 EIRWDYDT
+523 
-531 TNWKWINVPGQEL
+531 
-544 PILERTSGYET
+544 
-555 RFGLT
+555 
-560 AMEKDTDGNWHQI
+560 
-573 ARRQYNLDI
+573 
-582 LPGYN
+582 
-587 GDDSGNFGDSGHD
+587 
-600 SDDSEE
+600 
-606 KSFYNLTYDLEGTT
+606 
-620 GNGAMLPNSQMTA
+620 
-633 TTYLEDKTKDYQRV
+633 
-647 DDYKLEILEQSKL
+647 
-660 ADISVSADGKKLVI
+660 
-674 KSGNKTGQ
+674 
-682 GCCYISV
+682 
-689 QIPDGKGGYREAF
+689 
-702 RKDMWFSV
+702 

-778 VYPDYDTDGWKWI
+778 VYPDYDTDVWKWI

-801 ERTSGYGTHFGLT
+801 ERTSGYGTYFGLT

-829 RMYEVD
+829 RMYELD

-907 IIEQSKLAEATVSPD
+907 IIEQSKLEEATVSPD

-970 PENLTDKNG
+970 PENMTDKNG

-1184 MKAGQSTT
+1184 MKASQSTT

-1253 VTVQRRVVKTS
+1253 VTVQRGVVKTS

-1284 ASSVKVTPVTRQE
+1284 ASSVKVTPVTSQE

>member
-1 MLLAATLTFSQSM
+1 MKKKRIAMLLVATLTFSQSM
-14 GAAIPVA
+14 GAVIPVA

-53 SVPDLE
+53 SVPDLK

-81 NVSETTE
+81 NTSEITE
-88 LSGDNTENQEAFSD
+88 LFGDNTENQEVFND
-102 GSEAGESVAANEQYQ
+102 GSEGGESAAANEQYQ

-156 LKVAPVTGGNGVKM
+156 LKVAPVTGGNGAKM

-316 MERLENGDWH
+316 MERSENGDWH

-359 VYDYQDTTGNGAM
+359 IYDYQD
-372 LPNSQMTVKT
+372 
-382 RLADKVNYQDAD
+382 
-394 DYRLEI
+394 
-400 IETSKLGDISVSQD
+400 
-414 GKNLLIRSGKKT
+414 
-426 GYGCC
+426 
-431 YVSVQL
+431 
-437 PDGNGGYQEAFRK
+437 
-450 DIWFEVSEYV
+450 
-460 ILPENIT
+460 
-467 DASGNVINPEIGQK
+467 
-481 IDLEKDMKPQLVRYK
+481 
-496 NGKGDPIPVT
+496 
-506 GDNYKIVISS
+506 
-516 STDGSTG
+516 
-523 EIRWDYDT
+523 
-531 TNWKWINVPGQEL
+531 
-544 PILERTSGYET
+544 
-555 RFGLT
+555 
-560 AMEKDTDGNWHQI
+560 
-573 ARRQYNLDI
+573 
-582 LPGYN
+582 
-587 GDDSGNFGDSGHD
+587 
-600 SDDSEE
+600 
-606 KSFYNLTYDLEGTT
+606 TT

-716 PEKITDTSGNE
+716 PEKITDANGNV
-727 INLEVGQQLDIAKD
+727 IIPKVGQKVDIVNN

-778 VYPDYDTDGWKWI
+778 VYHDYDTDGWKWI

-801 ERTSGYGTHFGLT
+801 ERTSGYGTYFGLT
-814 AMEKSA
+814 AMEKSV
-820 DGNWHQIAR
+820 DGNWYQIAR
-829 RMYEVD
+829 RMYELD

-907 IIEQSKLAEATVSPD
+907 IIEQSKLAEATVSSD

-1144 VFKAGKKEGSHCKV
+1144 VFKAGKTEGSHCKV

-1164 KQITVAKLKPTISLT
+1164 KQASVAKLKPTISLT
-1179 TSSLK
+1179 ASSLK

-1192 AFKAA
+1192 VFKAA

-1253 VTVQRRVVKTS
+1253 VTVQRGVVKTS

-1284 ASSVKVTPVTRQE
+1284 ASSVKVTPVTSQE

-1320 KKGTATITIRSGSK
+1320 KKGNATITIRSGSK

>member
-1 MLLAATLTFSQSM
+1 MKKKRIAMLLAAALTFSQSM

-34 ETEESVQENDDS
+34 ETEESVQENGGS
-46 ETTGEAA
+46 EITGETA
-53 SVPDLE
+53 SVSDLE

-64 SLQDDAENAEEE
+64 SLQDDAENAEEV
-76 IAEEE
+76 AEEE
-81 NVSETTE
+81 NTSEIAE
-88 LSGDNTENQEAFSD
+88 ISGDNTENQEVFSD
-102 GSEAGESVAANEQYQ
+102 GSEGGESATANEQYQ
-117 LNLIFEGASGG
+117 LNLIYEGTSGS
-128 QDLLPNSRVRIKSR
+128 QDLLPNSRVRMKTR
-142 LVDTIGYSDVSAYE
+142 LVDTTDWSAVSTYE

-202 EVAKREFWVNI
+202 EVAKREFGINI
-213 SEYVILPEKITD
+213 SEYVILPEKT
-225 TSGNEINLEVGQQ
+225 INLEAGQQ

-255 KGDPIPLTGDN
+255 KGDPIPVTGDN

-279 EFRDYDADGL
+279 ELRDYDADGL
-289 KWIEVPGQDLPILER
+289 KWIAVPGQDLPILER

-316 MERLENGDWH
+316 MERSENGDWH
-326 YITRHHYELTSL
+326 YITRHHYALDPL
-338 ISNDY
+338 INSDY

-349 DSEEKSSYRL
+349 DSEEKSSYSL
-359 VYDYQDTTGNGAM
+359 IYDYQDTTGNG
-372 LPNSQMTVKT
+372 S
-382 RLADKVNYQDAD
+382 
-394 DYRLEI
+394 
-400 IETSKLGDISVSQD
+400 
-414 GKNLLIRSGKKT
+414 
-426 GYGCC
+426 
-431 YVSVQL
+431 
-437 PDGNGGYQEAFRK
+437 
-450 DIWFEVSEYV
+450 
-460 ILPENIT
+460 
-467 DASGNVINPEIGQK
+467 
-481 IDLEKDMKPQLVRYK
+481 
-496 NGKGDPIPVT
+496 
-506 GDNYKIVISS
+506 
-516 STDGSTG
+516 
-523 EIRWDYDT
+523 
-531 TNWKWINVPGQEL
+531 
-544 PILERTSGYET
+544 
-555 RFGLT
+555 
-560 AMEKDTDGNWHQI
+560 
-573 ARRQYNLDI
+573 
-582 LPGYN
+582 
-587 GDDSGNFGDSGHD
+587 
-600 SDDSEE
+600 
-606 KSFYNLTYDLEGTT
+606 
-620 GNGAMLPNSQMTA
+620 MLPNSQMTA

-660 ADISVSADGKKLVI
+660 AEISVSADGKKLVI

-702 RKDMWFSV
+702 RKDIWFSV
-710 SEYVIL
+710 SEYVLL
-716 PEKITDTSGNE
+716 PENITDANGKVF
-727 INLEVGQQLDIAKD
+727 IPEVGQQIDILNN
-741 MKPQLVRYKDGKGD
+741 MKPQLVRYKKGKGD

-764 KIVIS
+764 KIVIYS
-769 SWTDESTGT
+769 EKDESTGT
-778 VYPDYDTDGWKWI
+778 VHRDYDADGWKWI

-801 ERTSGYGTHFGLT
+801 ERTSGYGTWFALV

-829 RMYEVD
+829 RMYELD

-841 GDDSGNFG
+841 GNDSGSFG

-878 MLPNNETTIVTDIL
+878 MLPNNETTIMTDIL

-907 IIEQSKLAEATVSPD
+907 IIEQSKLAEAAVSSD

-948 TGEYKEAFRK
+948 TGKYKEAFRK

-987 ESINLANLKVKLV
+987 ESINLANLKVKLI

-1022 SWKDTESGKLQ
+1022 SWRDTESGKLQ

-1044 KVSGQELP
+1044 KVFGQELP

-1064 ALSAM
+1064 ALSAI

-1144 VFKAGKKEGSHCKV
+1144 VFKAGKTEGSHCKV

-1164 KQITVAKLKPTISLT
+1164 KQASVAKLKPTISLT
-1179 TSSLK
+1179 ASSLK

-1214 IVKVSSVTKKGTFRL
+1214 IVKVSYVTKKGTFRL

-1253 VTVQRRVVKTS
+1253 VTVQNGAVKTS

-1284 ASSVKVTPVTRQE
+1284 ASSVKVIPVTSQE

-1302 SSNKKIVTVTSGG
+1302 SSNKKIATVTSGG

-1334 RTTCKVTVK
+1334 KTTCKVTVK

>member
-1 MLLAATLTFSQSM
+1 MKKKRIAMFLVATLTFSQSM
-14 GAAIPVA
+14 GAVIPVA

-34 ETEESVQENDDS
+34 ETEESEEIVQENGGS
-46 ETTGEAA
+46 ETTGEVA

-88 LSGDNTENQEAFSD
+88 LFGDNTENQEAFSD
-102 GSEAGESVAANEQYQ
+102 GSEAGGSAAANEQYQ

-326 YITRHHYELTSL
+326 YITRHYYELNPLNNS
-338 ISNDY
+338 DY

-359 VYDYQDTTGNGAM
+359 VYDYQD
-372 LPNSQMTVKT
+372 
-382 RLADKVNYQDAD
+382 
-394 DYRLEI
+394 
-400 IETSKLGDISVSQD
+400 
-414 GKNLLIRSGKKT
+414 
-426 GYGCC
+426 
-431 YVSVQL
+431 
-437 PDGNGGYQEAFRK
+437 
-450 DIWFEVSEYV
+450 
-460 ILPENIT
+460 
-467 DASGNVINPEIGQK
+467 
-481 IDLEKDMKPQLVRYK
+481 
-496 NGKGDPIPVT
+496 
-506 GDNYKIVISS
+506 
-516 STDGSTG
+516 
-523 EIRWDYDT
+523 
-531 TNWKWINVPGQEL
+531 
-544 PILERTSGYET
+544 
-555 RFGLT
+555 
-560 AMEKDTDGNWHQI
+560 
-573 ARRQYNLDI
+573 
-582 LPGYN
+582 
-587 GDDSGNFGDSGHD
+587 
-600 SDDSEE
+600 
-606 KSFYNLTYDLEGTT
+606 TT

-778 VYPDYDTDGWKWI
+778 VYHDYDTDGWKWI

-801 ERTSGYGTHFGLT
+801 ERTSGYGTYFGLT

-829 RMYEVD
+829 RMYELD

-1253 VTVQRRVVKTS
+1253 VTVQRGAVKTS

-1284 ASSVKVTPVTRQE
+1284 ASSVKVTPVTSQE

>member
-1 MLLAATLTFSQSM
+1 MKKKRIAMLLVATLTFSQSM
-14 GAAIPVA
+14 GAVIPVA

-34 ETEESVQENDDS
+34 ETEESEEIVQENDAS

-81 NVSETTE
+81 NTSETTE
-88 LSGDNTENQEAFSD
+88 LFGDNTENQEAFSD
-102 GSEAGESVAANEQYQ
+102 GSEAGESAEANEQYQ
-117 LNLIFEGASGG
+117 LNLIFEGASGS
-128 QDLLPNSRVRIKSR
+128 QDLLPNSHVRIKSR
-142 LVDTIGYSDVSAYE
+142 LVDTIGCSDVSAYE

-197 FINGT
+197 SINGT

-316 MERLENGDWH
+316 MERSENGDWH

-359 VYDYQDTTGNGAM
+359 VYDYQD
-372 LPNSQMTVKT
+372 
-382 RLADKVNYQDAD
+382 
-394 DYRLEI
+394 
-400 IETSKLGDISVSQD
+400 
-414 GKNLLIRSGKKT
+414 
-426 GYGCC
+426 
-431 YVSVQL
+431 
-437 PDGNGGYQEAFRK
+437 
-450 DIWFEVSEYV
+450 
-460 ILPENIT
+460 
-467 DASGNVINPEIGQK
+467 
-481 IDLEKDMKPQLVRYK
+481 
-496 NGKGDPIPVT
+496 
-506 GDNYKIVISS
+506 
-516 STDGSTG
+516 
-523 EIRWDYDT
+523 
-531 TNWKWINVPGQEL
+531 
-544 PILERTSGYET
+544 
-555 RFGLT
+555 
-560 AMEKDTDGNWHQI
+560 
-573 ARRQYNLDI
+573 
-582 LPGYN
+582 
-587 GDDSGNFGDSGHD
+587 
-600 SDDSEE
+600 
-606 KSFYNLTYDLEGTT
+606 TT

-778 VYPDYDTDGWKWI
+778 VYHDYDTDGWKWI

-801 ERTSGYGTHFGLT
+801 ERTSGYGTYFGLT

-829 RMYEVD
+829 RMYELD

-987 ESINLANLKVKLV
+987 ESINLANLKVKLI

-1253 VTVQRRVVKTS
+1253 VTVQRGVVKTS

-1284 ASSVKVTPVTRQE
+1284 ASSVKVTPVTSQE

>member
-1 MLLAATLTFSQSM
+1 MKKKRIAMLLVATLTFSQSM
-14 GAAIPVA
+14 GAVIPVA

-34 ETEESVQENDDS
+34 ETEESEEIVQENDAS

-81 NVSETTE
+81 NTSETTE
-88 LSGDNTENQEAFSD
+88 LFGDNTENQEAFSD
-102 GSEAGESVAANEQYQ
+102 GSEAGESAEANEQYQ
-117 LNLIFEGASGG
+117 LNLIFEGASGS
-128 QDLLPNSRVRIKSR
+128 QDLLPNSHVRIKSR
-142 LVDTIGYSDVSAYE
+142 LVDTIGCSDVSAYE

-197 FINGT
+197 SINGT

-304 TTENSTWFALLA
+304 T
-316 MERLENGDWH
+316 
-326 YITRHHYELTSL
+326 
-338 ISNDY
+338 
-343 DNGHND
+343 
-349 DSEEKSSYRL
+349 
-359 VYDYQDTTGNGAM
+359 
-372 LPNSQMTVKT
+372 
-382 RLADKVNYQDAD
+382 
-394 DYRLEI
+394 
-400 IETSKLGDISVSQD
+400 
-414 GKNLLIRSGKKT
+414 
-426 GYGCC
+426 
-431 YVSVQL
+431 
-437 PDGNGGYQEAFRK
+437 
-450 DIWFEVSEYV
+450 
-460 ILPENIT
+460 
-467 DASGNVINPEIGQK
+467 
-481 IDLEKDMKPQLVRYK
+481 
-496 NGKGDPIPVT
+496 
-506 GDNYKIVISS
+506 
-516 STDGSTG
+516 
-523 EIRWDYDT
+523 
-531 TNWKWINVPGQEL
+531 
-544 PILERTSGYET
+544 
-555 RFGLT
+555 
-560 AMEKDTDGNWHQI
+560 
-573 ARRQYNLDI
+573 
-582 LPGYN
+582 
-587 GDDSGNFGDSGHD
+587 
-600 SDDSEE
+600 
-606 KSFYNLTYDLEGTT
+606 
-620 GNGAMLPNSQMTA
+620 
-633 TTYLEDKTKDYQRV
+633 
-647 DDYKLEILEQSKL
+647 
-660 ADISVSADGKKLVI
+660 
-674 KSGNKTGQ
+674 
-682 GCCYISV
+682 
-689 QIPDGKGGYREAF
+689 
-702 RKDMWFSV
+702 
-710 SEYVIL
+710 
-716 PEKITDTSGNE
+716 
-727 INLEVGQQLDIAKD
+727 
-741 MKPQLVRYKDGKGD
+741 
-755 PIPVTGDNY
+755 
-764 KIVIS
+764 
-769 SWTDESTGT
+769 
-778 VYPDYDTDGWKWI
+778 
-791 DVPGQELPIL
+791 
-801 ERTSGYGTHFGLT
+801 SGYGTYFGLT

-829 RMYEVD
+829 RMYELD

-849 DSGHDSDDS
+849 DSDDS

-1253 VTVQRRVVKTS
+1253 VTVQRGVVKTS

-1284 ASSVKVTPVTRQE
+1284 ASSVKVTPVTSQE

>member
-1 MLLAATLTFSQSM
+1 MKKKRIAMLLVATLTFSQSM
-14 GAAIPVA
+14 GAVIPVA

-34 ETEESVQENDDS
+34 ETEESEEIVQENDAS

-81 NVSETTE
+81 NTSETTE
-88 LSGDNTENQEAFSD
+88 LFGDNTENQEAFSD
-102 GSEAGESVAANEQYQ
+102 GSEAGESAEANEQYQ
-117 LNLIFEGASGG
+117 LNLIFEGASGS
-128 QDLLPNSRVRIKSR
+128 QDLLPNSHVRIKSR
-142 LVDTIGYSDVSAYE
+142 LVDTIGCSDVSAYE

-197 FINGT
+197 SINGT

-316 MERLENGDWH
+316 MERSENGDWH

-359 VYDYQDTTGNGAM
+359 VYDYQD
-372 LPNSQMTVKT
+372 
-382 RLADKVNYQDAD
+382 
-394 DYRLEI
+394 
-400 IETSKLGDISVSQD
+400 
-414 GKNLLIRSGKKT
+414 
-426 GYGCC
+426 
-431 YVSVQL
+431 
-437 PDGNGGYQEAFRK
+437 
-450 DIWFEVSEYV
+450 
-460 ILPENIT
+460 
-467 DASGNVINPEIGQK
+467 
-481 IDLEKDMKPQLVRYK
+481 
-496 NGKGDPIPVT
+496 
-506 GDNYKIVISS
+506 
-516 STDGSTG
+516 
-523 EIRWDYDT
+523 
-531 TNWKWINVPGQEL
+531 
-544 PILERTSGYET
+544 
-555 RFGLT
+555 
-560 AMEKDTDGNWHQI
+560 
-573 ARRQYNLDI
+573 
-582 LPGYN
+582 
-587 GDDSGNFGDSGHD
+587 
-600 SDDSEE
+600 
-606 KSFYNLTYDLEGTT
+606 TT

-778 VYPDYDTDGWKWI
+778 VYPDYDTDVWKWI

-801 ERTSGYGTHFGLT
+801 ERTSGYGTYFGLT

-829 RMYEVD
+829 RMYELD

-1179 TSSLK
+1179 ASSLK

-1197 GLAKGDYVTKVT
+1197 GLAKGDYVTRVT

-1214 IVKVSSVTKKGTFRL
+1214 IVKVSSVTKKGAFRL

-1253 VTVQRRVVKTS
+1253 VTVQRGVVKTS

-1284 ASSVKVTPVTRQE
+1284 ASSVKVTPVTSQE

-1320 KKGTATITIRSGSK
+1320 KKGNATITIRSGSK

>member
-1 MLLAATLTFSQSM
+1 MKKKRIAMLLVATLTFSQSM
-14 GAAIPVA
+14 GAVIPVA

-81 NVSETTE
+81 NTSEITE
-88 LSGDNTENQEAFSD
+88 LFGDNTENQEVFND
-102 GSEAGESVAANEQYQ
+102 GSEGGESAAANEQYQ

-156 LKVAPVTGGNGVKM
+156 LKVAPVTGGNGAKM

-202 EVAKREFWVNI
+202 EVAKREFGVNI

-316 MERLENGDWH
+316 MERSENGDWH

-359 VYDYQDTTGNGAM
+359 IYDYQD
-372 LPNSQMTVKT
+372 
-382 RLADKVNYQDAD
+382 
-394 DYRLEI
+394 
-400 IETSKLGDISVSQD
+400 
-414 GKNLLIRSGKKT
+414 
-426 GYGCC
+426 
-431 YVSVQL
+431 
-437 PDGNGGYQEAFRK
+437 
-450 DIWFEVSEYV
+450 
-460 ILPENIT
+460 
-467 DASGNVINPEIGQK
+467 
-481 IDLEKDMKPQLVRYK
+481 
-496 NGKGDPIPVT
+496 
-506 GDNYKIVISS
+506 
-516 STDGSTG
+516 
-523 EIRWDYDT
+523 
-531 TNWKWINVPGQEL
+531 
-544 PILERTSGYET
+544 
-555 RFGLT
+555 
-560 AMEKDTDGNWHQI
+560 
-573 ARRQYNLDI
+573 
-582 LPGYN
+582 
-587 GDDSGNFGDSGHD
+587 
-600 SDDSEE
+600 
-606 KSFYNLTYDLEGTT
+606 TT

-716 PEKITDTSGNE
+716 PEKITDANGNV
-727 INLEVGQQLDIAKD
+727 IIPKVGQKVDIVNN

-778 VYPDYDTDGWKWI
+778 VYPDYDTDVWKWI

-801 ERTSGYGTHFGLT
+801 ERTSGYGTYFGLT

-829 RMYEVD
+829 RMYELD

-907 IIEQSKLAEATVSPD
+907 IIEQSKLEEATVSPD

-970 PENLTDKNG
+970 PENMTDKNG

-1184 MKAGQSTT
+1184 MKASQSTT

-1253 VTVQRRVVKTS
+1253 VTVQRGVVKTS

-1284 ASSVKVTPVTRQE
+1284 ASSVKVTPVTSQE

>member
-1 MLLAATLTFSQSM
+1 MKKKRIAMLLVATLTFSQSM
-14 GAAIPVA
+14 GAVIPVA

-34 ETEESVQENDDS
+34 ETEESEEIVQENGGS

-88 LSGDNTENQEAFSD
+88 LFGDNTENQEAFSD
-102 GSEAGESVAANEQYQ
+102 GSEAGGSAAANEQYQ

-202 EVAKREFWVNI
+202 EVAKREFGVNI

-326 YITRHHYELTSL
+326 YITRHYYELNPLNNS
-338 ISNDY
+338 DY

-372 LPNSQMTVKT
+372 LPNSQMT
-382 RLADKVNYQDAD
+382 A
-394 DYRLEI
+394 
-400 IETSKLGDISVSQD
+400 TS
-414 GKNLLIRSGKKT
+414 
-426 GYGCC
+426 
-431 YVSVQL
+431 
-437 PDGNGGYQEAFRK
+437 
-450 DIWFEVSEYV
+450 
-460 ILPENIT
+460 
-467 DASGNVINPEIGQK
+467 
-481 IDLEKDMKPQLVRYK
+481 
-496 NGKGDPIPVT
+496 
-506 GDNYKIVISS
+506 
-516 STDGSTG
+516 
-523 EIRWDYDT
+523 
-531 TNWKWINVPGQEL
+531 
-544 PILERTSGYET
+544 
-555 RFGLT
+555 
-560 AMEKDTDGNWHQI
+560 
-573 ARRQYNLDI
+573 
-582 LPGYN
+582 
-587 GDDSGNFGDSGHD
+587 
-600 SDDSEE
+600 
-606 KSFYNLTYDLEGTT
+606 
-620 GNGAMLPNSQMTA
+620 
-633 TTYLEDKTKDYQRV
+633 YLEDKTKDYQRV

-778 VYPDYDTDGWKWI
+778 VYHDYDTDGWKWI

-958 DIWFEVSEFMLL
+958 DIWFEVSEFMLI
-970 PENLTDKNG
+970 PDNLTDKNG

-1012 TGNDIKIVVM
+1012 TGNDIKIVVI

-1179 TSSLK
+1179 ASSLK

-1253 VTVQRRVVKTS
+1253 VTVQRGAVKTS

-1284 ASSVKVTPVTRQE
+1284 ASSVKVTPVTSQE

-1302 SSNKKIVTVTSGG
+1302 SSNKKIATVTSGG

>member
-1 MLLAATLTFSQSM
+1 MKKKRIAMLLVATLTFSQSM
-14 GAAIPVA
+14 GAVIPVA

-81 NVSETTE
+81 NTSETTE
-88 LSGDNTENQEAFSD
+88 LSGDNTENQEVFND
-102 GSEAGESVAANEQYQ
+102 GSEGGESAEANEQYQ
-117 LNLIFEGASGG
+117 LNLMFEGASGG
-128 QDLLPNSRVRIKSR
+128 QDLLPNSHVRIKTR
-142 LVDTIGYSDVSAYE
+142 LVDTTDWSDVSAYE

-183 VYNKTGDARISATA
+183 IYDKTGDARISATA

-202 EVAKREFWVNI
+202 EVAKREFGVNI

-255 KGDPIPLTGDN
+255 KGDPIPVTGDN

-279 EFRDYDADGL
+279 ELRDYDADGL

-316 MERLENGDWH
+316 MERSENGDWH
-326 YITRHHYELTSL
+326 YITRHHYELNPLNNS
-338 ISNDY
+338 DY

-359 VYDYQDTTGNGAM
+359 IYDYQDTTGN
-372 LPNSQMTVKT
+372 
-382 RLADKVNYQDAD
+382 
-394 DYRLEI
+394 E
-400 IETSKLGDISVSQD
+400 
-414 GKNLLIRSGKKT
+414 
-426 GYGCC
+426 
-431 YVSVQL
+431 
-437 PDGNGGYQEAFRK
+437 
-450 DIWFEVSEYV
+450 
-460 ILPENIT
+460 
-467 DASGNVINPEIGQK
+467 
-481 IDLEKDMKPQLVRYK
+481 
-496 NGKGDPIPVT
+496 
-506 GDNYKIVISS
+506 
-516 STDGSTG
+516 
-523 EIRWDYDT
+523 
-531 TNWKWINVPGQEL
+531 
-544 PILERTSGYET
+544 
-555 RFGLT
+555 
-560 AMEKDTDGNWHQI
+560 
-573 ARRQYNLDI
+573 
-582 LPGYN
+582 
-587 GDDSGNFGDSGHD
+587 
-600 SDDSEE
+600 
-606 KSFYNLTYDLEGTT
+606 
-620 GNGAMLPNSQMTA
+620 AMLPNSQMTA

-741 MKPQLVRYKDGKGD
+741 MKPQLVRYKGGKGD

-778 VYPDYDTDGWKWI
+778 VYHDYDTDGWKWI

-801 ERTSGYGTHFGLT
+801 ERTSGYGTYFGLT

-1117 CTSCDGVRTVTLPA
+1117 CTSCDGIRTVTLPA

-1137 DAAVAAT
+1137 DAAIAAT

-1179 TSSLK
+1179 ASSLK

-1253 VTVQRRVVKTS
+1253 VTVQRGAVKTS

-1284 ASSVKVTPVTRQE
+1284 ASSVKVTPVTSQE

-1302 SSNKKIVTVTSGG
+1302 SSNKKIATVTSGG

>member
-1 MLLAATLTFSQSM
+1 MKKKRIAMLLVATLTFSQSM
-14 GAAIPVA
+14 GAVIPVA

-34 ETEESVQENDDS
+34 ETEESEEIVQENDAS

-81 NVSETTE
+81 NTSETTE
-88 LSGDNTENQEAFSD
+88 LFGDNTENQEAFSD
-102 GSEAGESVAANEQYQ
+102 GSEAGESAEANEQYQ
-117 LNLIFEGASGG
+117 LNLIFEGASGS
-128 QDLLPNSRVRIKSR
+128 QDLLPNSHVRIKSR
-142 LVDTIGYSDVSAYE
+142 LVDTIGCSDVSAYE

-197 FINGT
+197 SINGT

-316 MERLENGDWH
+316 MERSENGDWH

-359 VYDYQDTTGNGAM
+359 VYDYQDTTGN
-372 LPNSQMTVKT
+372 
-382 RLADKVNYQDAD
+382 
-394 DYRLEI
+394 E
-400 IETSKLGDISVSQD
+400 
-414 GKNLLIRSGKKT
+414 
-426 GYGCC
+426 
-431 YVSVQL
+431 
-437 PDGNGGYQEAFRK
+437 
-450 DIWFEVSEYV
+450 
-460 ILPENIT
+460 
-467 DASGNVINPEIGQK
+467 
-481 IDLEKDMKPQLVRYK
+481 
-496 NGKGDPIPVT
+496 
-506 GDNYKIVISS
+506 
-516 STDGSTG
+516 
-523 EIRWDYDT
+523 
-531 TNWKWINVPGQEL
+531 
-544 PILERTSGYET
+544 
-555 RFGLT
+555 
-560 AMEKDTDGNWHQI
+560 
-573 ARRQYNLDI
+573 
-582 LPGYN
+582 
-587 GDDSGNFGDSGHD
+587 
-600 SDDSEE
+600 
-606 KSFYNLTYDLEGTT
+606 
-620 GNGAMLPNSQMTA
+620 AMLPNSQMTA

-716 PEKITDTSGNE
+716 PEKITDANGNV
-727 INLEVGQQLDIAKD
+727 IIPKVGQQVDIVNN

-778 VYPDYDTDGWKWI
+778 VYPDYDTDVWKWI

-801 ERTSGYGTHFGLT
+801 ERTSGYGTYFGLT

-829 RMYEVD
+829 RMYELD

-849 DSGHDSDDS
+849 DSDDS

-1179 TSSLK
+1179 ASSLK

-1197 GLAKGDYVTKVT
+1197 GLAKGDYVTRVT

-1214 IVKVSSVTKKGTFRL
+1214 IVKVSSVTKKGAFRL

-1253 VTVQRRVVKTS
+1253 VTVQRGVVKTS

-1284 ASSVKVTPVTRQE
+1284 ASSVKVTPVTSQE

-1320 KKGTATITIRSGSK
+1320 KKGNATITIRSGSK

>member
-1 MLLAATLTFSQSM
+1 MKKKRIAMLLAATLTFSQSM

-64 SLQDDAENAEEE
+64 SIQDDAENAEEE

-81 NVSETTE
+81 NTSEITE
-88 LSGDNTENQEAFSD
+88 LFGDNTENQEVFND
-102 GSEAGESVAANEQYQ
+102 GSEGGESAEANEQYQ

-128 QDLLPNSRVRIKSR
+128 QDLLPNSHVRIKSR
-142 LVDTIGYSDVSAYE
+142 LVDTIGCSDVSAYE

-202 EVAKREFWVNI
+202 EVAKREFGVNI

-255 KGDPIPLTGDN
+255 KGDPIPVTGDN

-279 EFRDYDADGL
+279 ELRDYDADGL

-326 YITRHHYELTSL
+326 YITRHHYELNPLNNS
-338 ISNDY
+338 DY

-359 VYDYQDTTGNGAM
+359 IYDYQDTTRN
-372 LPNSQMTVKT
+372 
-382 RLADKVNYQDAD
+382 
-394 DYRLEI
+394 E
-400 IETSKLGDISVSQD
+400 
-414 GKNLLIRSGKKT
+414 
-426 GYGCC
+426 
-431 YVSVQL
+431 
-437 PDGNGGYQEAFRK
+437 
-450 DIWFEVSEYV
+450 
-460 ILPENIT
+460 
-467 DASGNVINPEIGQK
+467 
-481 IDLEKDMKPQLVRYK
+481 
-496 NGKGDPIPVT
+496 
-506 GDNYKIVISS
+506 
-516 STDGSTG
+516 
-523 EIRWDYDT
+523 
-531 TNWKWINVPGQEL
+531 
-544 PILERTSGYET
+544 
-555 RFGLT
+555 
-560 AMEKDTDGNWHQI
+560 
-573 ARRQYNLDI
+573 
-582 LPGYN
+582 
-587 GDDSGNFGDSGHD
+587 
-600 SDDSEE
+600 
-606 KSFYNLTYDLEGTT
+606 
-620 GNGAMLPNSQMTA
+620 AMLPNSQMTA

-716 PEKITDTSGNE
+716 PEKITDANGNV
-727 INLEVGQQLDIAKD
+727 IIPEVGQQVDIVNN

-778 VYPDYDTDGWKWI
+778 VYHDYDTDGWKWI

-801 ERTSGYGTHFGLT
+801 ERTSGYGTYFGLT

-958 DIWFEVSEFMLL
+958 DIWFEVSEFMLI
-970 PENLTDKNG
+970 PDNLTDKNG

-1117 CTSCDGVRTVTLPA
+1117 CTSCDGIRTVTLPA

-1137 DAAVAAT
+1137 DAAIAAT

-1179 TSSLK
+1179 ASSLK

-1253 VTVQRRVVKTS
+1253 VTVQRGAVKTS

-1270 KSVTLKKGTTYRKL
+1270 KSVTLKKGTTYRKM
-1284 ASSVKVTPVTRQE
+1284 ASSVKVTPVTSQE

-1302 SSNKKIVTVTSGG
+1302 SSNKKIATVTSGG

>member
-1 MLLAATLTFSQSM
+1 MKKKRIAMFLVATLTFSQSM
-14 GAAIPVA
+14 GAVIPVA

-34 ETEESVQENDDS
+34 ETEESEEIVQENGGS
-46 ETTGEAA
+46 ETTGKAA

-88 LSGDNTENQEAFSD
+88 LFGDNTENQEAFSD
-102 GSEAGESVAANEQYQ
+102 GSEAGGSAAANEQYQ

-326 YITRHHYELTSL
+326 YITRHYYELNPLNNS
-338 ISNDY
+338 DY

-359 VYDYQDTTGNGAM
+359 VYDYQD
-372 LPNSQMTVKT
+372 
-382 RLADKVNYQDAD
+382 
-394 DYRLEI
+394 
-400 IETSKLGDISVSQD
+400 
-414 GKNLLIRSGKKT
+414 
-426 GYGCC
+426 
-431 YVSVQL
+431 
-437 PDGNGGYQEAFRK
+437 
-450 DIWFEVSEYV
+450 
-460 ILPENIT
+460 
-467 DASGNVINPEIGQK
+467 
-481 IDLEKDMKPQLVRYK
+481 
-496 NGKGDPIPVT
+496 
-506 GDNYKIVISS
+506 
-516 STDGSTG
+516 
-523 EIRWDYDT
+523 
-531 TNWKWINVPGQEL
+531 
-544 PILERTSGYET
+544 
-555 RFGLT
+555 
-560 AMEKDTDGNWHQI
+560 
-573 ARRQYNLDI
+573 
-582 LPGYN
+582 
-587 GDDSGNFGDSGHD
+587 
-600 SDDSEE
+600 
-606 KSFYNLTYDLEGTT
+606 TT

-778 VYPDYDTDGWKWI
+778 VYHDYDTDGWKWI

-801 ERTSGYGTHFGLT
+801 ERTSGYGTYFGLT

-820 DGNWHQIAR
+820 DGNWYQIAR

-958 DIWFEVSEFMLL
+958 DIWFEVSEFMLI
-970 PENLTDKNG
+970 PDNLTDKNG

-1179 TSSLK
+1179 ASSMK

-1253 VTVQRRVVKTS
+1253 VTVQRGAVKTS

-1284 ASSVKVTPVTRQE
+1284 ASSVKVTPVTSQE

>member
-1 MLLAATLTFSQSM
+1 MKKKRIAMLLVATLTFSQSM
-14 GAAIPVA
+14 GAVIPVA

-34 ETEESVQENDDS
+34 ETEESEEIVQENDAS

-81 NVSETTE
+81 NTSEITE
-88 LSGDNTENQEAFSD
+88 LFGDNIENQEVFND
-102 GSEAGESVAANEQYQ
+102 GSEGGESAEANEQYQ

-255 KGDPIPLTGDN
+255 KGDPIPVTGDN

-279 EFRDYDADGL
+279 ELRDYDADGL

-316 MERLENGDWH
+316 MERSENGDWH

-343 DNGHND
+343 DNSHND

-359 VYDYQDTTGNGAM
+359 VYDYQD
-372 LPNSQMTVKT
+372 
-382 RLADKVNYQDAD
+382 
-394 DYRLEI
+394 
-400 IETSKLGDISVSQD
+400 
-414 GKNLLIRSGKKT
+414 
-426 GYGCC
+426 
-431 YVSVQL
+431 
-437 PDGNGGYQEAFRK
+437 
-450 DIWFEVSEYV
+450 
-460 ILPENIT
+460 
-467 DASGNVINPEIGQK
+467 
-481 IDLEKDMKPQLVRYK
+481 
-496 NGKGDPIPVT
+496 
-506 GDNYKIVISS
+506 
-516 STDGSTG
+516 
-523 EIRWDYDT
+523 
-531 TNWKWINVPGQEL
+531 
-544 PILERTSGYET
+544 
-555 RFGLT
+555 
-560 AMEKDTDGNWHQI
+560 
-573 ARRQYNLDI
+573 
-582 LPGYN
+582 
-587 GDDSGNFGDSGHD
+587 
-600 SDDSEE
+600 
-606 KSFYNLTYDLEGTT
+606 TT

-716 PEKITDTSGNE
+716 PEKITDANGNV
-727 INLEVGQQLDIAKD
+727 IIPEVGQQVDIVNN

-778 VYPDYDTDGWKWI
+778 VYHDYDTDGWKWI

-801 ERTSGYGTHFGLT
+801 ERTSGYGTYFGLT

-829 RMYEVD
+829 RMYELD

-1137 DAAVAAT
+1137 DAAIAAT

-1179 TSSLK
+1179 ASSLK

-1253 VTVQRRVVKTS
+1253 VTVQRGAVKTS

-1284 ASSVKVTPVTRQE
+1284 ASSVKVTPVTSQE

-1302 SSNKKIVTVTSGG
+1302 SSNKKIATVTSGG

>member
-1 MLLAATLTFSQSM
+1 MKKKRIAMLLVATLTFSQNM
-14 GAAIPVA
+14 GAVIPAA

-34 ETEESVQENDDS
+34 ETEESEEIVQENGGS

-88 LSGDNTENQEAFSD
+88 LFGDNTENQEAFSD
-102 GSEAGESVAANEQYQ
+102 GSEAGGSAAANEQYQ

-202 EVAKREFWVNI
+202 EVAKREFGVNI

-255 KGDPIPLTGDN
+255 KGDPIPVTGDN
-266 YKIVMSQTGPGGE
+266 YTIVMSQTDPGGE
-279 EFRDYDADGL
+279 ELRDYDADGL

-326 YITRHHYELTSL
+326 YITRHHYELNPLNNS
-338 ISNDY
+338 DY

-359 VYDYQDTTGNGAM
+359 VYDYQD
-372 LPNSQMTVKT
+372 
-382 RLADKVNYQDAD
+382 
-394 DYRLEI
+394 
-400 IETSKLGDISVSQD
+400 
-414 GKNLLIRSGKKT
+414 
-426 GYGCC
+426 
-431 YVSVQL
+431 
-437 PDGNGGYQEAFRK
+437 
-450 DIWFEVSEYV
+450 
-460 ILPENIT
+460 
-467 DASGNVINPEIGQK
+467 
-481 IDLEKDMKPQLVRYK
+481 
-496 NGKGDPIPVT
+496 
-506 GDNYKIVISS
+506 
-516 STDGSTG
+516 
-523 EIRWDYDT
+523 
-531 TNWKWINVPGQEL
+531 
-544 PILERTSGYET
+544 
-555 RFGLT
+555 
-560 AMEKDTDGNWHQI
+560 
-573 ARRQYNLDI
+573 
-582 LPGYN
+582 
-587 GDDSGNFGDSGHD
+587 
-600 SDDSEE
+600 
-606 KSFYNLTYDLEGTT
+606 TT

-689 QIPDGKGGYREAF
+689 QIPDGKGGYKEAF

-716 PEKITDTSGNE
+716 PEKITDANGNV
-727 INLEVGQQLDIAKD
+727 IIPEVGQQVDIVNN

-778 VYPDYDTDGWKWI
+778 VYHDYDTDGWKWI

-801 ERTSGYGTHFGLT
+801 ERTSGYGTYFGLT

-958 DIWFEVSEFMLL
+958 DIWFEVSEFMLI
-970 PENLTDKNG
+970 PDNLTDKNG

-1117 CTSCDGVRTVTLPA
+1117 CTSCDGIRTVTLPA

-1137 DAAVAAT
+1137 DAAIAAT

-1179 TSSLK
+1179 ASSLK

-1253 VTVQRRVVKTS
+1253 VTVQRGAVKTS

-1284 ASSVKVTPVTRQE
+1284 ASSVKVTPVTSQE

-1302 SSNKKIVTVTSGG
+1302 SSNKKIATVTSGG

>member
-1 MLLAATLTFSQSM
+1 MKKKRIAMLLVATLTFSQSM
-14 GAAIPVA
+14 GAVIPVA

-34 ETEESVQENDDS
+34 ETEESEEIVQENDAS

-59 DDEEL
+59 DEEEL

-81 NVSETTE
+81 NTSETTE
-88 LSGDNTENQEAFSD
+88 LFGDNTENQEVFND
-102 GSEAGESVAANEQYQ
+102 GSEGGESAAANEQYQ

-156 LKVAPVTGGNGVKM
+156 LKVAPVTGGNGAKM

-316 MERLENGDWH
+316 MERSENGDWH

-359 VYDYQDTTGNGAM
+359 IYDYQDTTGN
-372 LPNSQMTVKT
+372 
-382 RLADKVNYQDAD
+382 
-394 DYRLEI
+394 E
-400 IETSKLGDISVSQD
+400 
-414 GKNLLIRSGKKT
+414 
-426 GYGCC
+426 
-431 YVSVQL
+431 
-437 PDGNGGYQEAFRK
+437 
-450 DIWFEVSEYV
+450 
-460 ILPENIT
+460 
-467 DASGNVINPEIGQK
+467 
-481 IDLEKDMKPQLVRYK
+481 
-496 NGKGDPIPVT
+496 
-506 GDNYKIVISS
+506 
-516 STDGSTG
+516 
-523 EIRWDYDT
+523 
-531 TNWKWINVPGQEL
+531 
-544 PILERTSGYET
+544 
-555 RFGLT
+555 
-560 AMEKDTDGNWHQI
+560 
-573 ARRQYNLDI
+573 
-582 LPGYN
+582 
-587 GDDSGNFGDSGHD
+587 
-600 SDDSEE
+600 
-606 KSFYNLTYDLEGTT
+606 
-620 GNGAMLPNSQMTA
+620 AMLPNSQMTA
-633 TTYLEDKTKDYQRV
+633 ITYLEDKTKDYQRV

-778 VYPDYDTDGWKWI
+778 VYHDYDTDGWKWI

-801 ERTSGYGTHFGLT
+801 ERTSGYGTYFGLT

-829 RMYEVD
+829 RMYELD

-1179 TSSLK
+1179 ASSLK

-1197 GLAKGDYVTKVT
+1197 GLAKGDYVTRVT

-1214 IVKVSSVTKKGTFRL
+1214 IVKVSSVTKKGAFRL

-1253 VTVQRRVVKTS
+1253 VTVQRGVVKTS

-1284 ASSVKVTPVTRQE
+1284 ASSVKVTPVTSQE

-1320 KKGTATITIRSGSK
+1320 KKGNATITIRSGSK

>member
-1 MLLAATLTFSQSM
+1 MKKKRIAMLLVATLTFSQSM
-14 GAAIPVA
+14 GAVIPVA

-34 ETEESVQENDDS
+34 ETEESEEIVQENGGS
-46 ETTGEAA
+46 ETTGEVA

-59 DDEEL
+59 DEEEL

-81 NVSETTE
+81 NTSEITE
-88 LSGDNTENQEAFSD
+88 LFGDNIENQEVFND
-102 GSEAGESVAANEQYQ
+102 GSEGGESAEANEQYQ

-128 QDLLPNSRVRIKSR
+128 QDLLPNSHVRIKSR
-142 LVDTIGYSDVSAYE
+142 LVDTIGCSDVSAYE

-197 FINGT
+197 SINGT

-316 MERLENGDWH
+316 MERSENGDWH

-359 VYDYQDTTGNGAM
+359 VYDYQD
-372 LPNSQMTVKT
+372 
-382 RLADKVNYQDAD
+382 
-394 DYRLEI
+394 
-400 IETSKLGDISVSQD
+400 
-414 GKNLLIRSGKKT
+414 
-426 GYGCC
+426 
-431 YVSVQL
+431 
-437 PDGNGGYQEAFRK
+437 
-450 DIWFEVSEYV
+450 
-460 ILPENIT
+460 
-467 DASGNVINPEIGQK
+467 
-481 IDLEKDMKPQLVRYK
+481 
-496 NGKGDPIPVT
+496 
-506 GDNYKIVISS
+506 
-516 STDGSTG
+516 
-523 EIRWDYDT
+523 
-531 TNWKWINVPGQEL
+531 
-544 PILERTSGYET
+544 
-555 RFGLT
+555 
-560 AMEKDTDGNWHQI
+560 
-573 ARRQYNLDI
+573 
-582 LPGYN
+582 
-587 GDDSGNFGDSGHD
+587 
-600 SDDSEE
+600 
-606 KSFYNLTYDLEGTT
+606 TT

-778 VYPDYDTDGWKWI
+778 VYHDYDTDGWKWI

-801 ERTSGYGTHFGLT
+801 ERTSGYGTYFGLT

-829 RMYEVD
+829 RMYELD

-1131 KHTAVK
+1131 KHTVVK

-1144 VFKAGKKEGSHCKV
+1144 VFKAGKTEGSHCKV

-1164 KQITVAKLKPTISLT
+1164 KQASVAKLKPTISLT
-1179 TSSLK
+1179 ASSLK

-1192 AFKAA
+1192 VFKAA

-1253 VTVQRRVVKTS
+1253 VTVQRGAVKTS

-1270 KSVTLKKGTTYRKL
+1270 KSVTFKKGTTYRKL
-1284 ASSVKVTPVTRQE
+1284 ASSVKVTPVTSQE

-1320 KKGTATITIRSGSK
+1320 KKGNATITIRSGSK

>member
-1 MLLAATLTFSQSM
+1 
-14 GAAIPVA
+14 
-21 AEELTADTGQETA
+21 
-34 ETEESVQENDDS
+34 
-46 ETTGEAA
+46 
-53 SVPDLE
+53 
-59 DDEEL
+59 
-64 SLQDDAENAEEE
+64 
-76 IAEEE
+76 
-81 NVSETTE
+81 
-88 LSGDNTENQEAFSD
+88 
-102 GSEAGESVAANEQYQ
+102 
-117 LNLIFEGASGG
+117 
-128 QDLLPNSRVRIKSR
+128 
-142 LVDTIGYSDVSAYE
+142 
-156 LKVAPVTGGNGVKM
+156 
-170 ADVSLDGQDIVLD
+170 
-183 VYNKTGDARISATA
+183 
-197 FINGT
+197 
-202 EVAKREFWVNI
+202 
-213 SEYVILPEKITD
+213 
-225 TSGNEINLEVGQQ
+225 
-238 LDIAKDMKPQLV
+238 
-250 RYKDG
+250 
-255 KGDPIPLTGDN
+255 
-266 YKIVMSQTGPGGE
+266 
-279 EFRDYDADGL
+279 
-289 KWIEVPGQDLPILER
+289 
-304 TTENSTWFALLA
+304 
-316 MERLENGDWH
+316 
-326 YITRHHYELTSL
+326 
-338 ISNDY
+338 
-343 DNGHND
+343 
-349 DSEEKSSYRL
+349 
-359 VYDYQDTTGNGAM
+359 
-372 LPNSQMTVKT
+372 
-382 RLADKVNYQDAD
+382 
-394 DYRLEI
+394 
-400 IETSKLGDISVSQD
+400 
-414 GKNLLIRSGKKT
+414 
-426 GYGCC
+426 
-431 YVSVQL
+431 
-437 PDGNGGYQEAFRK
+437 
-450 DIWFEVSEYV
+450 
-460 ILPENIT
+460 
-467 DASGNVINPEIGQK
+467 
-481 IDLEKDMKPQLVRYK
+481 
-496 NGKGDPIPVT
+496 
-506 GDNYKIVISS
+506 
-516 STDGSTG
+516 
-523 EIRWDYDT
+523 
-531 TNWKWINVPGQEL
+531 
-544 PILERTSGYET
+544 
-555 RFGLT
+555 
-560 AMEKDTDGNWHQI
+560 
-573 ARRQYNLDI
+573 
-582 LPGYN
+582 
-587 GDDSGNFGDSGHD
+587 
-600 SDDSEE
+600 
-606 KSFYNLTYDLEGTT
+606 
-620 GNGAMLPNSQMTA
+620 
-633 TTYLEDKTKDYQRV
+633 
-647 DDYKLEILEQSKL
+647 
-660 ADISVSADGKKLVI
+660 
-674 KSGNKTGQ
+674 
-682 GCCYISV
+682 
-689 QIPDGKGGYREAF
+689 
-702 RKDMWFSV
+702 
-710 SEYVIL
+710 
-716 PEKITDTSGNE
+716 
-727 INLEVGQQLDIAKD
+727 
-741 MKPQLVRYKDGKGD
+741 
-755 PIPVTGDNY
+755 
-764 KIVIS
+764 
-769 SWTDESTGT
+769 
-778 VYPDYDTDGWKWI
+778 
-791 DVPGQELPIL
+791 
-801 ERTSGYGTHFGLT
+801 
-814 AMEKSA
+814 
-820 DGNWHQIAR
+820 QIAR
-829 RMYEVD
+829 RMYELD

-1253 VTVQRRVVKTS
+1253 VTVQRGVVKTS

-1284 ASSVKVTPVTRQE
+1284 ASSVKVTPVTSQE

>member
-1 MLLAATLTFSQSM
+1 MKKKRIAMLLVATLTFSQSM
-14 GAAIPVA
+14 GAVIPVA

-76 IAEEE
+76 IAEEDT
-81 NVSETTE
+81 SETTE
-88 LSGDNTENQEAFSD
+88 LFGDNTENQEAFSD
-102 GSEAGESVAANEQYQ
+102 GSEAGESAVANEQYQ

-202 EVAKREFWVNI
+202 EVAKREFGVNI

-326 YITRHHYELTSL
+326 YITRHHYELNPLNNS
-338 ISNDY
+338 DY

-359 VYDYQDTTGNGAM
+359 IYDYQD
-372 LPNSQMTVKT
+372 
-382 RLADKVNYQDAD
+382 
-394 DYRLEI
+394 
-400 IETSKLGDISVSQD
+400 
-414 GKNLLIRSGKKT
+414 
-426 GYGCC
+426 
-431 YVSVQL
+431 
-437 PDGNGGYQEAFRK
+437 
-450 DIWFEVSEYV
+450 
-460 ILPENIT
+460 
-467 DASGNVINPEIGQK
+467 
-481 IDLEKDMKPQLVRYK
+481 
-496 NGKGDPIPVT
+496 
-506 GDNYKIVISS
+506 
-516 STDGSTG
+516 
-523 EIRWDYDT
+523 
-531 TNWKWINVPGQEL
+531 
-544 PILERTSGYET
+544 
-555 RFGLT
+555 
-560 AMEKDTDGNWHQI
+560 
-573 ARRQYNLDI
+573 
-582 LPGYN
+582 
-587 GDDSGNFGDSGHD
+587 
-600 SDDSEE
+600 
-606 KSFYNLTYDLEGTT
+606 TT

-778 VYPDYDTDGWKWI
+778 VYPDYDTDVWKWI

-801 ERTSGYGTHFGLT
+801 ERTSGYGTYFGLT

-829 RMYEVD
+829 RMYELD

-907 IIEQSKLAEATVSPD
+907 IIEQSKLEEATVSPD

-970 PENLTDKNG
+970 PENMTDKNG

-1184 MKAGQSTT
+1184 MKASQSTT

-1253 VTVQRRVVKTS
+1253 VTVQRGVVKTS

-1284 ASSVKVTPVTRQE
+1284 ASSVKVTPVTSQE

>member
-1 MLLAATLTFSQSM
+1 MKKKRIAMLLVATLTFSQSM
-14 GAAIPVA
+14 GAVIPVA

-53 SVPDLE
+53 SVPDLK

-81 NVSETTE
+81 NTSEITE
-88 LSGDNTENQEAFSD
+88 LFGDNTENQEVFND
-102 GSEAGESVAANEQYQ
+102 GSEGGESAAANEQYQ

-156 LKVAPVTGGNGVKM
+156 LKVAPVTGGNGAKM

-255 KGDPIPLTGDN
+255 KGDPIPVTGDN

-279 EFRDYDADGL
+279 ELRDYDADGL

-316 MERLENGDWH
+316 MERSENGDWH
-326 YITRHHYELTSL
+326 YITRHHYALNPLNNS
-338 ISNDY
+338 DY

-372 LPNSQMTVKT
+372 LPNSQMT
-382 RLADKVNYQDAD
+382 
-394 DYRLEI
+394 
-400 IETSKLGDISVSQD
+400 
-414 GKNLLIRSGKKT
+414 
-426 GYGCC
+426 
-431 YVSVQL
+431 
-437 PDGNGGYQEAFRK
+437 
-450 DIWFEVSEYV
+450 
-460 ILPENIT
+460 
-467 DASGNVINPEIGQK
+467 
-481 IDLEKDMKPQLVRYK
+481 
-496 NGKGDPIPVT
+496 
-506 GDNYKIVISS
+506 
-516 STDGSTG
+516 
-523 EIRWDYDT
+523 
-531 TNWKWINVPGQEL
+531 
-544 PILERTSGYET
+544 
-555 RFGLT
+555 
-560 AMEKDTDGNWHQI
+560 
-573 ARRQYNLDI
+573 
-582 LPGYN
+582 
-587 GDDSGNFGDSGHD
+587 
-600 SDDSEE
+600 
-606 KSFYNLTYDLEGTT
+606 
-620 GNGAMLPNSQMTA
+620 A
-633 TTYLEDKTKDYQRV
+633 TIYLEDKTKDYQRV

-778 VYPDYDTDGWKWI
+778 VYHDYDTDGWKWI

-801 ERTSGYGTHFGLT
+801 ERTSGYGTYFGLT

-829 RMYEVD
+829 RMYELD

-907 IIEQSKLAEATVSPD
+907 IIEQSKLAEATVSSD

-1144 VFKAGKKEGSHCKV
+1144 VFKAGKTEGSHCKV

-1164 KQITVAKLKPTISLT
+1164 KQASVAKLKPTISLT
-1179 TSSLK
+1179 ASSLK

-1192 AFKAA
+1192 VFKAA

-1253 VTVQRRVVKTS
+1253 VTVQRGVVKTS

-1284 ASSVKVTPVTRQE
+1284 ASSVKVTPVTSQE

-1320 KKGTATITIRSGSK
+1320 KKGNATITIRSGSK

>member
-1 MLLAATLTFSQSM
+1 MKKKRIAMLLVATLTFSQNM
-14 GAAIPVA
+14 GAVIPVA

-81 NVSETTE
+81 NTSETTE

-102 GSEAGESVAANEQYQ
+102 GSEDGESATANEQYQ
-117 LNLIFEGASGG
+117 LNLIYEGTSGS
-128 QDLLPNSRVRIKSR
+128 QDLLPNSHVRIKTR
-142 LVDTIGYSDVSAYE
+142 LVDTTDWSDVSAYE

-202 EVAKREFWVNI
+202 EVAKREFGVNI

-255 KGDPIPLTGDN
+255 KGDPIPVTGDN

-279 EFRDYDADGL
+279 ELRDYDADGL

-326 YITRHHYELTSL
+326 YITRHHYELNPLNNS
-338 ISNDY
+338 DY

-359 VYDYQDTTGNGAM
+359 IYDYQDTTGN
-372 LPNSQMTVKT
+372 
-382 RLADKVNYQDAD
+382 
-394 DYRLEI
+394 E
-400 IETSKLGDISVSQD
+400 
-414 GKNLLIRSGKKT
+414 
-426 GYGCC
+426 
-431 YVSVQL
+431 
-437 PDGNGGYQEAFRK
+437 
-450 DIWFEVSEYV
+450 
-460 ILPENIT
+460 
-467 DASGNVINPEIGQK
+467 
-481 IDLEKDMKPQLVRYK
+481 
-496 NGKGDPIPVT
+496 
-506 GDNYKIVISS
+506 
-516 STDGSTG
+516 
-523 EIRWDYDT
+523 
-531 TNWKWINVPGQEL
+531 
-544 PILERTSGYET
+544 
-555 RFGLT
+555 
-560 AMEKDTDGNWHQI
+560 
-573 ARRQYNLDI
+573 
-582 LPGYN
+582 
-587 GDDSGNFGDSGHD
+587 
-600 SDDSEE
+600 
-606 KSFYNLTYDLEGTT
+606 
-620 GNGAMLPNSQMTA
+620 AMLPNSQMTA
-633 TTYLEDKTKDYQRV
+633 ITYLEDKTKDYQRV

-741 MKPQLVRYKDGKGD
+741 MKPQLVRYKGGKGD

-778 VYPDYDTDGWKWI
+778 VYHDYDTDGWKWI

-801 ERTSGYGTHFGLT
+801 ERTSGYGTYFGLT

-1117 CTSCDGVRTVTLPA
+1117 CTSCDGIRTVTLPA

-1137 DAAVAAT
+1137 DAAIAAT

-1179 TSSLK
+1179 ASSLK

-1253 VTVQRRVVKTS
+1253 VTVQRGAVKTS

-1284 ASSVKVTPVTRQE
+1284 ASSVKVTPVTSQE

-1302 SSNKKIVTVTSGG
+1302 SSNKKIATVTSGG

>member
-1 MLLAATLTFSQSM
+1 MKKKRIAMLLVATLTFSQSM
-14 GAAIPVA
+14 GAVIPVA

-34 ETEESVQENDDS
+34 ETEESEEIVQENGGS

-88 LSGDNTENQEAFSD
+88 LFGDNTENQEAFSD
-102 GSEAGESVAANEQYQ
+102 GSEAGGSAAANEQYQ

-326 YITRHHYELTSL
+326 YITRHYYELNPLNNS
-338 ISNDY
+338 DY

-359 VYDYQDTTGNGAM
+359 VYDYQD
-372 LPNSQMTVKT
+372 
-382 RLADKVNYQDAD
+382 
-394 DYRLEI
+394 
-400 IETSKLGDISVSQD
+400 
-414 GKNLLIRSGKKT
+414 
-426 GYGCC
+426 
-431 YVSVQL
+431 
-437 PDGNGGYQEAFRK
+437 
-450 DIWFEVSEYV
+450 
-460 ILPENIT
+460 
-467 DASGNVINPEIGQK
+467 
-481 IDLEKDMKPQLVRYK
+481 
-496 NGKGDPIPVT
+496 
-506 GDNYKIVISS
+506 
-516 STDGSTG
+516 
-523 EIRWDYDT
+523 
-531 TNWKWINVPGQEL
+531 
-544 PILERTSGYET
+544 
-555 RFGLT
+555 
-560 AMEKDTDGNWHQI
+560 
-573 ARRQYNLDI
+573 
-582 LPGYN
+582 
-587 GDDSGNFGDSGHD
+587 
-600 SDDSEE
+600 
-606 KSFYNLTYDLEGTT
+606 TT

-716 PEKITDTSGNE
+716 PEKITDANGNV
-727 INLEVGQQLDIAKD
+727 IIPEVGQQVDIVNN

-958 DIWFEVSEFMLL
+958 DIWFEVSEFMLI
-970 PENLTDKNG
+970 PDNLTDKNG

-1012 TGNDIKIVVM
+1012 TGNDIKIVVI

-1179 TSSLK
+1179 ASSMK

-1253 VTVQRRVVKTS
+1253 VTVQRGAVKTS

-1284 ASSVKVTPVTRQE
+1284 ASSVKVTPVTSQE

-1302 SSNKKIVTVTSGG
+1302 SSNKKIATVTSGG

>member
-1 MLLAATLTFSQSM
+1 MKKKRIAMLLVATLTFSQSM
-14 GAAIPVA
+14 GAVIPVA

-34 ETEESVQENDDS
+34 ETEESEEIVQENGGS

-88 LSGDNTENQEAFSD
+88 LFGDNTENQEVFSD
-102 GSEAGESVAANEQYQ
+102 GSEGGESAEANEQYQ

-202 EVAKREFWVNI
+202 EVAKREFGVNI

-255 KGDPIPLTGDN
+255 KGDPIPVTGDN

-279 EFRDYDADGL
+279 ELRDYDADGL

-316 MERLENGDWH
+316 MERSENGDWH

-359 VYDYQDTTGNGAM
+359 VYDYQDTTGN
-372 LPNSQMTVKT
+372 
-382 RLADKVNYQDAD
+382 
-394 DYRLEI
+394 E
-400 IETSKLGDISVSQD
+400 
-414 GKNLLIRSGKKT
+414 
-426 GYGCC
+426 
-431 YVSVQL
+431 
-437 PDGNGGYQEAFRK
+437 
-450 DIWFEVSEYV
+450 
-460 ILPENIT
+460 
-467 DASGNVINPEIGQK
+467 
-481 IDLEKDMKPQLVRYK
+481 
-496 NGKGDPIPVT
+496 
-506 GDNYKIVISS
+506 
-516 STDGSTG
+516 
-523 EIRWDYDT
+523 
-531 TNWKWINVPGQEL
+531 
-544 PILERTSGYET
+544 
-555 RFGLT
+555 
-560 AMEKDTDGNWHQI
+560 
-573 ARRQYNLDI
+573 
-582 LPGYN
+582 
-587 GDDSGNFGDSGHD
+587 
-600 SDDSEE
+600 
-606 KSFYNLTYDLEGTT
+606 
-620 GNGAMLPNSQMTA
+620 AMLPNSQMTA

-716 PEKITDTSGNE
+716 PEKITDANGNV
-727 INLEVGQQLDIAKD
+727 IIPEVGQQVDIVNN

-778 VYPDYDTDGWKWI
+778 VYHDYDTDGWKWI

-801 ERTSGYGTHFGLT
+801 ERTSGYGTYFGLT

-1117 CTSCDGVRTVTLPA
+1117 CTSCDGIRTVTLPA

-1137 DAAVAAT
+1137 DAAIAAT

-1179 TSSLK
+1179 ASSLK

-1253 VTVQRRVVKTS
+1253 VTVQRGAVKTS

-1270 KSVTLKKGTTYRKL
+1270 KSVTLKKETTYRKL
-1284 ASSVKVTPVTRQE
+1284 ASSVKVTPVTSQE

-1302 SSNKKIVTVTSGG
+1302 SSNKKIATVTSGG